1 MGKFLLSLMCLLA
14 VGFTTNAET
23 IEITP
28 KDLGRSENKYVNTAF
43 DFTKDGVTFTINN
56 VNPTSGQVQANKAA
70 ASAFYLFNKT
80 AIENI
85 TNVEIVF
92 SSVGANTPNN
102 AYIAV
107 GSNPFSSV
115 INSSAVNGTWDKGT
129 QTASWDCID
138 ISDKYF
144 RINFNTK
151 INGTVKFTKII
162 ITYENSTEPIE
173 PPFSINPETTDVTIG
188 ETVSFPNITPSS
200 LKYTFTTT
208 DNSII
213 ELDSDNKTIKA
224 LAIGTATVNFTTEA
238 VDGKYLAGSGSFT
251 VNVIGKEPKMSFA
264 NSSVYGKLGT
274 GVVWQQVN
282 ITEPSADYGTI
293 SYSSSNPDI
302 VSVDPTTGQI
312 KPTDVKQAGS
322 ATITATMAAK
332 DDYAEGKAEYLI
344 VVIDPNANVE
354 PGTTVFDFTTTN
366 PYGMTTMSGNT
377 TSYEKDMDNPVTSI
391 AGVNETVIISFDG
404 RYRSWKTSNSNELRV
419 EKSNTTNPASSLT
432 VKVPEGYKITKI
444 GITGSAVTPKYSPES
459 GDSPD
464 DDFNSVWIPTVI
476 DGSSQVVDEVTIT
489 ADPNQLKISKI
500 NVMWDASGSDV
511 KPAQL
516 TFAPN
521 VNGIYV
527 NEEAE
532 INAVN
537 NPEGRTITYS
547 IAGLNADQYTITP
560 SEDGKTMKV
569 LVNTPGTYTLEAR
582 SAAGDGFRD
591 GFAIMRLNVYRHL
604 AVYVADEEIEQDEI
618 NTETKTYI
626 RIDVPE
632 NAFLYYKF
640 ENSSTP
646 ETTADDITDENL
658 LPGYT
663 LYDNGDDI
671 PIPAKTIGY
680 FNFYIANYGYK
691 SPIRKI
697 ALSFETG
704 VTDIDA
710 NTEDGVVRLFD
721 LNGRQ
726 INGEP
731 EKGVYIRI
739 QNGKASKVLVK

>member
-1 MGKFLLSLMCLLA
+1 MGKFLLSLMCLIILSFGTKA
-14 VGFTTNAET
+14 EEISFADGVPTDWKKAGTTASVTRVNKKCLQLQKGASITSPVYNNVSEINVELNISNKATTLT
-23 IEITP
+23 IEQSL
-28 KDLGRSENKYVNTAF
+28 D
-43 DFTKDGVTFTINN
+43 N
-56 VNPTSGQVQANKAA
+56 VNWTTLKTIAKAECSVEEWRQFKIPTQGDTSNGVSFRLKA
-70 ASAFYLFNKT
+70 
-80 AIENI
+80 
-85 TNVEIVF
+85 
-92 SSVGANTPNN
+92 
-102 AYIAV
+102 
-107 GSNPFSSV
+107 
-115 INSSAVNGTWDKGT
+115 
-129 QTASWDCID
+129 TASSYY
-138 ISDKYF
+138 ISLFDY
-144 RINFNTK
+144 T
-151 INGTVKFTKII
+151 II
-162 ITYENSTEPIE
+162 STGPIE
-173 PPFSINPETTDVTIG
+173 PVFKGIPQKEDGSLGYEITIG
-188 ETVSFPNITPSS
+188 ETQSLPTIEPSELTYSFSS
-200 LKYTFTTT
+200 TNNDIIDIDETT
-208 DNSII
+208 
-213 ELDSDNKTIKA
+213 KTITAKK
-224 LAIGTATVNFTTEA
+224 IGTAIVNFTTEA
-238 VDGKYLAGSGSFT
+238 FEDKYLAGNSSFEIS
-251 VNVIGKEPKMSFA
+251 VVGKEPKLSFA
-264 NSSVYGKLGT
+264 NESVYGKVNT
-274 GVVWQQVN
+274 GVVWQQVTV
-282 ITEPSADYGTI
+282 TEPEENIGAIT
-293 SYSSSNPDI
+293 YSSSDPEI
-302 VSVDPTTGQI
+302 VTVDASTGQI
-312 KPTDVKQAGS
+312 KPSDVKKAGV
-322 ATITATMAAK
+322 ATITATIAANG
-332 DDYAEGKAEYLI
+332 DYAEGSCSYLI
-344 VVIDPNANVE
+344 VVVDPNAEVK
-354 PGTTVFDFTTTN
+354 PGETIFDFTTTN

-419 EKSNTTNPASSLT
+419 EKSNATNPASSLT

-476 DGSSQVVDEVTIT
+476 DGTSQVVDEVTIT

-500 NVMWDASGSDV
+500 NVMWDASGSDM

-569 LVNTPGTYTLEAR
+569 RVNTPGTYTLEAR

-604 AVYVADEEIEQDEI
+604 AVYVADVKIEQDEI
-618 NTETKTYI
+618 NTETETYI

>member
-1 MGKFLLSLMCLLA
+1 MGKFLLSLMCLIILSFGTKA
-14 VGFTTNAET
+14 EEISFADGVPTDWKKAGTTASVTRVNKKCLQLQKGASITSPVYNNVSEINVELNISNKATTLT
-23 IEITP
+23 IEQSL
-28 KDLGRSENKYVNTAF
+28 D
-43 DFTKDGVTFTINN
+43 N
-56 VNPTSGQVQANKAA
+56 VNWTTLKTIAKAECSVEEWRQFKIPTQGDTSNGVSFRLKA
-70 ASAFYLFNKT
+70 
-80 AIENI
+80 
-85 TNVEIVF
+85 
-92 SSVGANTPNN
+92 
-102 AYIAV
+102 
-107 GSNPFSSV
+107 
-115 INSSAVNGTWDKGT
+115 
-129 QTASWDCID
+129 TASSYY
-138 ISDKYF
+138 ISLFDY
-144 RINFNTK
+144 T
-151 INGTVKFTKII
+151 II
-162 ITYENSTEPIE
+162 STGPIE
-173 PPFSINPETTDVTIG
+173 PVFKGIPQKEDGSLGYEITIG
-188 ETVSFPNITPSS
+188 ETQSLPTIEPSELTYSFSS
-200 LKYTFTTT
+200 TNNDIIDIDETT
-208 DNSII
+208 
-213 ELDSDNKTIKA
+213 KTITAKK
-224 LAIGTATVNFTTEA
+224 IGTAIVNFTTEA
-238 VDGKYLAGSGSFT
+238 FEDKYLAGNGSFEIS
-251 VNVIGKEPKMSFA
+251 VVGKEPKLSFA
-264 NSSVYGKLGT
+264 NESVYGKVNT
-274 GVVWQQVN
+274 GVVWQQVTV
-282 ITEPSADYGTI
+282 TEPEENIGAIT
-293 SYSSSNPDI
+293 YSSSDPEI
-302 VSVDPTTGQI
+302 VTVDASTGQI
-312 KPTDVKQAGS
+312 KPSDVKKAGV
-322 ATITATMAAK
+322 ATITATIAANG
-332 DDYAEGKAEYLI
+332 DYAEGSCSYLI
-344 VVIDPNANVE
+344 VVVDPNAEVK
-354 PGTTVFDFTTTN
+354 PGETIFDFTTTN

-377 TSYEKDMDNPVTSI
+377 TSYENDMDNPVTSI

-419 EKSNTTNPASSLT
+419 EKSNATNPASSLT

-476 DGSSQVVDEVTIT
+476 DGTSQVVDEVTIT

-500 NVMWDASGSDV
+500 NVMWDASGSDM

-569 LVNTPGTYTLEAR
+569 RVNTPGTYTLEAR

-604 AVYVADEEIEQDEI
+604 AVYVADVKIEQDEI
-618 NTETKTYI
+618 NTETETYI

>member
-1 MGKFLLSLMCLLA
+1 MNVSEINVELNISNKA
-14 VGFTTNAET
+14 TTLT
-23 IEITP
+23 IEQSL
-28 KDLGRSENKYVNTAF
+28 D
-43 DFTKDGVTFTINN
+43 N
-56 VNPTSGQVQANKAA
+56 VNWTTLKTIAKAECSVEEWRQFKIPTQGDTSNGVSFRLKA
-70 ASAFYLFNKT
+70 
-80 AIENI
+80 
-85 TNVEIVF
+85 
-92 SSVGANTPNN
+92 
-102 AYIAV
+102 
-107 GSNPFSSV
+107 
-115 INSSAVNGTWDKGT
+115 
-129 QTASWDCID
+129 TASSYY
-138 ISDKYF
+138 ISLFDY
-144 RINFNTK
+144 T
-151 INGTVKFTKII
+151 I
-162 ITYENSTEPIE
+162 ITTGPIE
-173 PPFSINPETTDVTIG
+173 PVFKGIPQKEDGSLGYEITIG
-188 ETVSFPNITPSS
+188 ETQSLPTIEPSELTYSFSTTNNDIIDIDEIT
-200 LKYTFTTT
+200 
-208 DNSII
+208 
-213 ELDSDNKTIKA
+213 KTITAKK
-224 LAIGTATVNFTTEA
+224 IGTAIVNFTTEA
-238 VDGKYLAGSGSFT
+238 FEDKYLAGNGSFEIS
-251 VNVIGKEPKMSFA
+251 VVGKEPKLSFA
-264 NSSVYGKLGT
+264 NESVYGKVNT
-274 GVVWQQVN
+274 GVVWQQVTV
-282 ITEPSADYGTI
+282 TEPEENLGAIT
-293 SYSSSNPDI
+293 YSSSDPEI
-302 VSVDPTTGQI
+302 VTVDASTGQI
-312 KPTDVKQAGS
+312 KPSDVKKAGV
-322 ATITATMAAK
+322 ATITATIAANG
-332 DDYAEGKAEYLI
+332 DYAEGSCSYMI
-344 VVIDPNANVE
+344 VVIDPNAEVK
-354 PGTTVFDFTTTN
+354 PGETLFDFTTTN

-377 TSYEKDMDNPVTSI
+377 TSYERDMDNPVTSI

-419 EKSNTTNPASSLT
+419 EKSNTTDPASSLT

-500 NVMWDASGSDV
+500 NVMWDASGSDM

-569 LVNTPGTYTLEAR
+569 RVNTPGTYTLEAR

-604 AVYVADEEIEQDEI
+604 AVYVADVKIEQDEI
-618 NTETKTYI
+618 NTETETYI

>member
-1 MGKFLLSLMCLLA
+1 MKKKKGASITSPVYNNVSEINVELNISNKA
-14 VGFTTNAET
+14 TTLT
-23 IEITP
+23 IEQSL
-28 KDLGRSENKYVNTAF
+28 D
-43 DFTKDGVTFTINN
+43 N
-56 VNPTSGQVQANKAA
+56 VNWTTLKTIAKAECSVEEWRQFKIPTQGDTSNGVSFRLKA
-70 ASAFYLFNKT
+70 
-80 AIENI
+80 
-85 TNVEIVF
+85 
-92 SSVGANTPNN
+92 
-102 AYIAV
+102 
-107 GSNPFSSV
+107 
-115 INSSAVNGTWDKGT
+115 
-129 QTASWDCID
+129 TASSYY
-138 ISDKYF
+138 ISLFDY
-144 RINFNTK
+144 T
-151 INGTVKFTKII
+151 II
-162 ITYENSTEPIE
+162 STGPIE
-173 PPFSINPETTDVTIG
+173 PVFKGIPQKEDGSLGYEITIG
-188 ETVSFPNITPSS
+188 ETQSLPTIEPSELTYSFSS
-200 LKYTFTTT
+200 TNNDIIDIDETT
-208 DNSII
+208 
-213 ELDSDNKTIKA
+213 KTITAKK
-224 LAIGTATVNFTTEA
+224 IGTAIVNFTTEA
-238 VDGKYLAGSGSFT
+238 FEDKYLAGNGSFEIS
-251 VNVIGKEPKMSFA
+251 VVGKEPKLSFA
-264 NSSVYGKLGT
+264 NESVYGKVNT
-274 GVVWQQVN
+274 GVVWQQVTV
-282 ITEPSADYGTI
+282 TEPEENIGAIT
-293 SYSSSNPDI
+293 YSSSDPEI
-302 VSVDPTTGQI
+302 VTVDASTGQI
-312 KPTDVKQAGS
+312 KPSDVKKAGV
-322 ATITATMAAK
+322 ATITATIAANG
-332 DDYAEGKAEYLI
+332 DYAEGSCSYLI
-344 VVIDPNANVE
+344 VVVDPNAEVK
-354 PGTTVFDFTTTN
+354 PGETIFDFTTTN

-419 EKSNTTNPASSLT
+419 EKSNATNPASSLT

-464 DDFNSVWIPTVI
+464 NDFNSVWIPTVI
-476 DGSSQVVDEVTIT
+476 DGTSQVVDEVTIT

-500 NVMWDASGSDV
+500 NVMWDASGSDM

-569 LVNTPGTYTLEAR
+569 RVNTPGTYTLEAR

-604 AVYVADEEIEQDEI
+604 AVYVADVKIEQDEI
-618 NTETKTYI
+618 NTETETYI

>member
-1 MGKFLLSLMCLLA
+1 MGKFLLSLMCLIILSFSTKA
-14 VGFTTNAET
+14 EEISFAGGLPTDWQKAGTTESVTRVNKKCLQLKKGASITSPVYNNVSEINVELNISNKATTLT
-23 IEITP
+23 IEQSL
-28 KDLGRSENKYVNTAF
+28 D
-43 DFTKDGVTFTINN
+43 N
-56 VNPTSGQVQANKAA
+56 VNWTTLKTIAKAECSVEEWRQFKIPTQGDTSNGVSFRLKA
-70 ASAFYLFNKT
+70 
-80 AIENI
+80 
-85 TNVEIVF
+85 
-92 SSVGANTPNN
+92 
-102 AYIAV
+102 
-107 GSNPFSSV
+107 
-115 INSSAVNGTWDKGT
+115 
-129 QTASWDCID
+129 TASSYY
-138 ISDKYF
+138 ISLFDY
-144 RINFNTK
+144 T
-151 INGTVKFTKII
+151 I
-162 ITYENSTEPIE
+162 ITTGPIE
-173 PPFSINPETTDVTIG
+173 PVFKGIPQKEDGSLGYEITIG
-188 ETVSFPNITPSS
+188 ETQSLPTIEPSELTYSFSTTNNDIIDIDEIT
-200 LKYTFTTT
+200 
-208 DNSII
+208 
-213 ELDSDNKTIKA
+213 KTITAKK
-224 LAIGTATVNFTTEA
+224 IGTAIVNFTTEA
-238 VDGKYLAGSGSFT
+238 FEDKYLAGNGSFEIS
-251 VNVIGKEPKMSFA
+251 VVGKEPKLSFA
-264 NSSVYGKLGT
+264 NESVYGKVNT
-274 GVVWQQVN
+274 GVVWQQVTV
-282 ITEPSADYGTI
+282 TEPEENLGAIT
-293 SYSSSNPDI
+293 YSSSDPEI
-302 VSVDPTTGQI
+302 VTVDASTGQI
-312 KPTDVKQAGS
+312 KPSDVKKAGV
-322 ATITATMAAK
+322 ATITATIAANG
-332 DDYAEGKAEYLI
+332 DYAEGSCSYMI
-344 VVIDPNANVE
+344 VVIDPNAEVK
-354 PGTTVFDFTTTN
+354 PGETLFDFTTTN

-377 TSYEKDMDNPVTSI
+377 TSYERDMDNPVTSI

-500 NVMWDASGSDV
+500 NVMWDASGSDM

-569 LVNTPGTYTLEAR
+569 RVNTPGTYTLEAR

-604 AVYVADEEIEQDEI
+604 AVYVADVKIEQDEI
-618 NTETKTYI
+618 NTETETYI

>member
-1 MGKFLLSLMCLLA
+1 MQLQKGASITSPVYNNVSEINVELNISNKA
-14 VGFTTNAET
+14 TTLT
-23 IEITP
+23 IEQSL
-28 KDLGRSENKYVNTAF
+28 D
-43 DFTKDGVTFTINN
+43 N
-56 VNPTSGQVQANKAA
+56 VNWTTLKTIAKAECSVEEWRQFKIPTQGDTSNGVSFRLKA
-70 ASAFYLFNKT
+70 
-80 AIENI
+80 
-85 TNVEIVF
+85 
-92 SSVGANTPNN
+92 
-102 AYIAV
+102 
-107 GSNPFSSV
+107 
-115 INSSAVNGTWDKGT
+115 
-129 QTASWDCID
+129 TASSYY
-138 ISDKYF
+138 ISLFDY
-144 RINFNTK
+144 T
-151 INGTVKFTKII
+151 I
-162 ITYENSTEPIE
+162 ITTGPIE
-173 PPFSINPETTDVTIG
+173 PVFKGIPQKEDGSLGYEITIG
-188 ETVSFPNITPSS
+188 ETQSLPTIEPSELTYSFSTTNNDIIDIDEIT
-200 LKYTFTTT
+200 
-208 DNSII
+208 
-213 ELDSDNKTIKA
+213 KTITAKK
-224 LAIGTATVNFTTEA
+224 IGTAIVNFTTEA
-238 VDGKYLAGSGSFT
+238 FEDKYLAGNGSFEIS
-251 VNVIGKEPKMSFA
+251 VVGKEPKLSFA
-264 NSSVYGKLGT
+264 NESVYGKVNT
-274 GVVWQQVN
+274 GVVWQQVTV
-282 ITEPSADYGTI
+282 TEPEENLGAIT
-293 SYSSSNPDI
+293 YSSSDPEI
-302 VSVDPTTGQI
+302 VTVDASTGQI
-312 KPTDVKQAGS
+312 KPSDVKKAGV
-322 ATITATMAAK
+322 ATITATIAANG
-332 DDYAEGKAEYLI
+332 DYAEGSCSYMI
-344 VVIDPNANVE
+344 VVIDPNAEVK
-354 PGTTVFDFTTTN
+354 PGETLFDFTTTN

-377 TSYEKDMDNPVTSI
+377 TSYERDMDNPVTSI

-419 EKSNTTNPASSLT
+419 EKSNTTDPASSLT

-500 NVMWDASGSDV
+500 NVMWDASGSDM

-569 LVNTPGTYTLEAR
+569 RVNTPGTYTLEAR

-604 AVYVADEEIEQDEI
+604 AVYVADVKIEQDEI
-618 NTETKTYI
+618 NTETETYI

>member
-1 MGKFLLSLMCLLA
+1 MGKFLLSLMCLIILSFGTKA
-14 VGFTTNAET
+14 EEISFADSVPTDWKKAGTTASVTRVTKKCLQLQKGASITSPVYNNVSEINVELNISNKATTLT
-23 IEITP
+23 IEQSL
-28 KDLGRSENKYVNTAF
+28 D
-43 DFTKDGVTFTINN
+43 N
-56 VNPTSGQVQANKAA
+56 VNWTTLKTIAKAECSVEEWRQFKIPTQGDTSNGVSFRLKA
-70 ASAFYLFNKT
+70 
-80 AIENI
+80 
-85 TNVEIVF
+85 
-92 SSVGANTPNN
+92 
-102 AYIAV
+102 
-107 GSNPFSSV
+107 
-115 INSSAVNGTWDKGT
+115 
-129 QTASWDCID
+129 TASSYY
-138 ISDKYF
+138 ISLFDY
-144 RINFNTK
+144 T
-151 INGTVKFTKII
+151 II
-162 ITYENSTEPIE
+162 STGPIE
-173 PPFSINPETTDVTIG
+173 PVFKGIPQKEDGSLGYEITIG
-188 ETVSFPNITPSS
+188 ETQSLPTIEPSELTYSFSS
-200 LKYTFTTT
+200 TNNDIIDIDETT
-208 DNSII
+208 
-213 ELDSDNKTIKA
+213 KTITAKK
-224 LAIGTATVNFTTEA
+224 IGTAIVNFTTEA
-238 VDGKYLAGSGSFT
+238 FEDKYLAGNGSFEIS
-251 VNVIGKEPKMSFA
+251 VVGKEPKLSFA
-264 NSSVYGKLGT
+264 NESVYGKVNT
-274 GVVWQQVN
+274 GVVWQQVTV
-282 ITEPSADYGTI
+282 TEPEENIGAIT
-293 SYSSSNPDI
+293 YSSSDPEI
-302 VSVDPTTGQI
+302 VTVDASTGQI
-312 KPTDVKQAGS
+312 KPSDVKKAGV
-322 ATITATMAAK
+322 ATITATIAANG
-332 DDYAEGKAEYLI
+332 DYAEGSCSYLI
-344 VVIDPNANVE
+344 VVVDPNAEVK
-354 PGTTVFDFTTTN
+354 PGETIFDFTTTN

-377 TSYEKDMDNPVTSI
+377 KYYEKDMDNPVTSI

-419 EKSNTTNPASSLT
+419 EKSNATDPASSLT

-476 DGSSQVVDEVTIT
+476 DGTSQVVDEVTIT

-500 NVMWDASGSDV
+500 NVMWDASGSDM

-569 LVNTPGTYTLEAR
+569 RVNTPGTYTLEAR

-604 AVYVADEEIEQDEI
+604 AVYVADVKIEQDEI
-618 NTETKTYI
+618 NTETETYI

>member
-1 MGKFLLSLMCLLA
+1 MGKFLLSLMCLIILSFGTKA
-14 VGFTTNAET
+14 EEISFADGVPTDWKKAGTTASVTRVNKKCLQLQKGASITSPVYNNVSEINVELNISNKATTLT
-23 IEITP
+23 IEQSL
-28 KDLGRSENKYVNTAF
+28 D
-43 DFTKDGVTFTINN
+43 N
-56 VNPTSGQVQANKAA
+56 VNWTTLKTIAKAECSVEEWRQFKIPTQGDTSNGVSFRLKA
-70 ASAFYLFNKT
+70 
-80 AIENI
+80 
-85 TNVEIVF
+85 
-92 SSVGANTPNN
+92 
-102 AYIAV
+102 
-107 GSNPFSSV
+107 
-115 INSSAVNGTWDKGT
+115 
-129 QTASWDCID
+129 TASSYY
-138 ISDKYF
+138 ISLFDY
-144 RINFNTK
+144 T
-151 INGTVKFTKII
+151 II
-162 ITYENSTEPIE
+162 STGPIE
-173 PPFSINPETTDVTIG
+173 PVFKGIPQKEDGSLGYEITIG
-188 ETVSFPNITPSS
+188 ETQSLPTIEPSELTYSFSS
-200 LKYTFTTT
+200 TNNDIIDIDETT
-208 DNSII
+208 
-213 ELDSDNKTIKA
+213 KTITAKK
-224 LAIGTATVNFTTEA
+224 IGTAIVNFTTEA
-238 VDGKYLAGSGSFT
+238 FEDKYLAGNGSFEIS
-251 VNVIGKEPKMSFA
+251 VVGKEPKLSFA
-264 NSSVYGKLGT
+264 NESVYGKVNT
-274 GVVWQQVN
+274 GVVWQQVTV
-282 ITEPSADYGTI
+282 TEPEENIGAIT
-293 SYSSSNPDI
+293 YSSSDPEI
-302 VSVDPTTGQI
+302 VTVDASTGQI
-312 KPTDVKQAGS
+312 KPSDVKKAGV
-322 ATITATMAAK
+322 ATITATIAANG
-332 DDYAEGKAEYLI
+332 DYAEGSCSYLI
-344 VVIDPNANVE
+344 VVVDPNAEVK
-354 PGTTVFDFTTTN
+354 PGETIFDFTTTN
-366 PYGMTTMSGNT
+366 PYGMTTMSENT

-419 EKSNTTNPASSLT
+419 EKSNATDPASSLT

-476 DGSSQVVDEVTIT
+476 DGTSQVVDEVTIT

-500 NVMWDASGSDV
+500 NVMWDASGSDM

-569 LVNTPGTYTLEAR
+569 RVNTPGTYTLEAR

-604 AVYVADEEIEQDEI
+604 AVYVADVKIEQDEI
-618 NTETKTYI
+618 NTETETYI

>member
-1 MGKFLLSLMCLLA
+1 MVSEINVELNISNKA
-14 VGFTTNAET
+14 TTLT
-23 IEITP
+23 IEQSL
-28 KDLGRSENKYVNTAF
+28 D
-43 DFTKDGVTFTINN
+43 N
-56 VNPTSGQVQANKAA
+56 VNWTTLKTIAKAECSVEEWRQFKIPTQGDTSNGVSFRLKA
-70 ASAFYLFNKT
+70 
-80 AIENI
+80 
-85 TNVEIVF
+85 
-92 SSVGANTPNN
+92 
-102 AYIAV
+102 
-107 GSNPFSSV
+107 
-115 INSSAVNGTWDKGT
+115 
-129 QTASWDCID
+129 TASSYY
-138 ISDKYF
+138 ISLFDY
-144 RINFNTK
+144 T
-151 INGTVKFTKII
+151 I
-162 ITYENSTEPIE
+162 ITTGPIE
-173 PPFSINPETTDVTIG
+173 PVFKGIPQKEDGSLGYEITIG
-188 ETVSFPNITPSS
+188 ETQSLPTIEPSELTYSFSTTNNDIIDIDEIT
-200 LKYTFTTT
+200 
-208 DNSII
+208 
-213 ELDSDNKTIKA
+213 KTITAKK
-224 LAIGTATVNFTTEA
+224 IGTAIVNFTTEA
-238 VDGKYLAGSGSFT
+238 FEDKYLAGNGSFEIS
-251 VNVIGKEPKMSFA
+251 VVGKEPKLSFA
-264 NSSVYGKLGT
+264 NESVYGKVNT
-274 GVVWQQVN
+274 GVVWQQVTV
-282 ITEPSADYGTI
+282 TEPEENLGAIT
-293 SYSSSNPDI
+293 YSSSDPEI
-302 VSVDPTTGQI
+302 VTVDASTGQI
-312 KPTDVKQAGS
+312 KPSDVKKAGV
-322 ATITATMAAK
+322 ATITATIAANG
-332 DDYAEGKAEYLI
+332 DYAEGSCSYMI
-344 VVIDPNANVE
+344 VVIDPNAEVK
-354 PGTTVFDFTTTN
+354 PGETLFDFTTTN

-377 TSYEKDMDNPVTSI
+377 TSYERDMDNPVTSI

-419 EKSNTTNPASSLT
+419 EKSNTTDPASSLT

-500 NVMWDASGSDV
+500 NVMWDASGSDM

-569 LVNTPGTYTLEAR
+569 RVNTPGTYTLEAR

-604 AVYVADEEIEQDEI
+604 AVYVADVKIEQDEI
-618 NTETKTYI
+618 NTETETYI

>member
-1 MGKFLLSLMCLLA
+1 MGKFLLSLMCLIILSFSTKA
-14 VGFTTNAET
+14 EEISFAGGLPTDWQKAGTTESVTRVNKKCLQLKKGASITSPVYNNVSEINVELNISNKATTLT
-23 IEITP
+23 IEQSL
-28 KDLGRSENKYVNTAF
+28 D
-43 DFTKDGVTFTINN
+43 N
-56 VNPTSGQVQANKAA
+56 VNWTTLKTIAKAECSVEEWRQFKIPTQGDTSNGVSFRLKATA
-70 ASAFYLFNKT
+70 ASYYISLFDYT
-80 AIENI
+80 
-85 TNVEIVF
+85 
-92 SSVGANTPNN
+92 
-102 AYIAV
+102 
-107 GSNPFSSV
+107 
-115 INSSAVNGTWDKGT
+115 
-129 QTASWDCID
+129 
-138 ISDKYF
+138 
-144 RINFNTK
+144 
-151 INGTVKFTKII
+151 I
-162 ITYENSTEPIE
+162 ITTGPIE
-173 PPFSINPETTDVTIG
+173 PVFKGIPQKEDGSLGYEITIG
-188 ETVSFPNITPSS
+188 ETQSLPTIEPSELTYSFSTTNNDIIDIDEIT
-200 LKYTFTTT
+200 
-208 DNSII
+208 
-213 ELDSDNKTIKA
+213 KTITAKK
-224 LAIGTATVNFTTEA
+224 IGTAIVNFTTEA
-238 VDGKYLAGSGSFT
+238 FEDKYLAGNGSFEIS
-251 VNVIGKEPKMSFA
+251 VVGKEPKLSFA
-264 NSSVYGKLGT
+264 NESVYGKVNT
-274 GVVWQQVN
+274 GVVWQQVTV
-282 ITEPSADYGTI
+282 TEPEENLGAIT
-293 SYSSSNPDI
+293 YSSSDPEI
-302 VSVDPTTGQI
+302 VTVDASTGQI
-312 KPTDVKQAGS
+312 KPSDVKKAGV
-322 ATITATMAAK
+322 ATITATIAANG
-332 DDYAEGKAEYLI
+332 DYAEGSCSYMI
-344 VVIDPNANVE
+344 VVIDPNAEVK
-354 PGTTVFDFTTTN
+354 PGETLFDFTTTN

-377 TSYEKDMDNPVTSI
+377 TSYERDMDNPVTSI

-419 EKSNTTNPASSLT
+419 EKSNTTDPASSLT

-500 NVMWDASGSDV
+500 NVMWDASGSDM

-569 LVNTPGTYTLEAR
+569 RVNTPGTYTLEAR

-604 AVYVADEEIEQDEI
+604 AVYVADVKIEQDEI
-618 NTETKTYI
+618 NTETETYI

>member
-1 MGKFLLSLMCLLA
+1 MGKFLLSLMCLIILSFGTKA
-14 VGFTTNAET
+14 EEISFAEGLPTDWQRAGTTASATRVNKKCLQLQKGASITSPVYNNVSEINVELNISNKATTLT
-23 IEITP
+23 IEQSL
-28 KDLGRSENKYVNTAF
+28 D
-43 DFTKDGVTFTINN
+43 N
-56 VNPTSGQVQANKAA
+56 VNWTTLKTIAKAECSVEEWRQFKIPTQGDTSNGVSFRLKAI
-70 ASAFYLFNKT
+70 ASSYYISLFDYT
-80 AIENI
+80 
-85 TNVEIVF
+85 
-92 SSVGANTPNN
+92 
-102 AYIAV
+102 
-107 GSNPFSSV
+107 
-115 INSSAVNGTWDKGT
+115 
-129 QTASWDCID
+129 
-138 ISDKYF
+138 
-144 RINFNTK
+144 
-151 INGTVKFTKII
+151 I
-162 ITYENSTEPIE
+162 ITTGPIE
-173 PPFSINPETTDVTIG
+173 PVFKGIPQKEDGSLGYEITIG
-188 ETVSFPNITPSS
+188 ETQSLPTIEPSELTYSFS
-200 LKYTFTTT
+200 TTNN
-208 DNSII
+208 DII
-213 ELDSDNKTIKA
+213 DIDETTKTITAKK
-224 LAIGTATVNFTTEA
+224 IGTAIVNFTTEA
-238 VDGKYLAGSGSFT
+238 FEDKYLAGNGSFEIS
-251 VNVIGKEPKMSFA
+251 VVGKEPKLSFA
-264 NSSVYGKLGT
+264 NESVYGKVNT
-274 GVVWQQVN
+274 GVVWQQVTV
-282 ITEPSADYGTI
+282 TEPEENLGAIT
-293 SYSSSNPDI
+293 YSSSDPEI
-302 VSVDPTTGQI
+302 VTVDASTGQI
-312 KPTDVKQAGS
+312 KPSDVKKAGV
-322 ATITATMAAK
+322 ATITATIAANG
-332 DDYAEGKAEYLI
+332 DYAEGSCSYMI
-344 VVIDPNANVE
+344 VVIDPNAEVK
-354 PGTTVFDFTTTN
+354 PGETLFDFTTTN

-377 TSYEKDMDNPVTSI
+377 ALYERDMDNPVTSI

-464 DDFNSVWIPTVI
+464 DDFNSVWIPAVI

-500 NVMWDASGSDV
+500 NVMWDASGSDM

-516 TFAPN
+516 TFTPN

-537 NPEGRTITYS
+537 NPKGRTITYS

-569 LVNTPGTYTLEAR
+569 LVKTPGTYTLEAR
-582 SAAGDGFRD
+582 SSAGDGFRD

-604 AVYVADEEIEQDEI
+604 AVYVADVKIEQDEI
-618 NTETKTYI
+618 NTETETYI

>member
-1 MGKFLLSLMCLLA
+1 MQLQKGASITSPVYNNVSEINVELNISNKA
-14 VGFTTNAET
+14 TTLT
-23 IEITP
+23 IEQSL
-28 KDLGRSENKYVNTAF
+28 D
-43 DFTKDGVTFTINN
+43 N
-56 VNPTSGQVQANKAA
+56 VNWTTLKTIAKAECSVEEWRQFKIPTQGDTSNGVSFRLKA
-70 ASAFYLFNKT
+70 
-80 AIENI
+80 
-85 TNVEIVF
+85 
-92 SSVGANTPNN
+92 
-102 AYIAV
+102 
-107 GSNPFSSV
+107 
-115 INSSAVNGTWDKGT
+115 
-129 QTASWDCID
+129 TASSYY
-138 ISDKYF
+138 ISLFDY
-144 RINFNTK
+144 T
-151 INGTVKFTKII
+151 I
-162 ITYENSTEPIE
+162 ITTGPIE
-173 PPFSINPETTDVTIG
+173 PVFKGIPQKEDGSLGYEITIG
-188 ETVSFPNITPSS
+188 ETQSLPTIEPSELTYSFSTTNNDIIDIDEIT
-200 LKYTFTTT
+200 
-208 DNSII
+208 
-213 ELDSDNKTIKA
+213 KTITAKK
-224 LAIGTATVNFTTEA
+224 IGTAIVNFTTEA
-238 VDGKYLAGSGSFT
+238 FEDKYLAGNGSFEIS
-251 VNVIGKEPKMSFA
+251 VVGKEPKLSFA
-264 NSSVYGKLGT
+264 NESVYGKVNT
-274 GVVWQQVN
+274 GVVWQQVTV
-282 ITEPSADYGTI
+282 TEPEENLGAIT
-293 SYSSSNPDI
+293 YSSSDPEI
-302 VSVDPTTGQI
+302 VTVDASTGQI
-312 KPTDVKQAGS
+312 KPSDVKKAGV
-322 ATITATMAAK
+322 ATITATIAANG
-332 DDYAEGKAEYLI
+332 DYAEGSCSYMI
-344 VVIDPNANVE
+344 VVIDPNAEVK
-354 PGTTVFDFTTTN
+354 PGETLFDFTTTN

-377 TSYEKDMDNPVTSI
+377 TSYERDMDNPVTSI
-391 AGVNETVIISFDG
+391 AGANETVIISFDG

-444 GITGSAVTPKYSPES
+444 GITGSAVNPKYSPES

-464 DDFNSVWIPTVI
+464 DNFNSVWIPAVI

-500 NVMWDASGSDV
+500 NVMWDASGSDM

-604 AVYVADEEIEQDEI
+604 MVSADNVPLEKDDVNTGSKTFITI
-618 NTETKTYI
+618 N
-626 RIDVPE
+626 VPE
-632 NAFLYYKF
+632 NAYLYYKI
-640 ENSSTP
+640 ENSSAP
-646 ETTADDITDENL
+646 APTADEISDNENQ
-658 LPGYT
+658 LPGYE
-663 LYDNGDDI
+663 LYEDGI
-671 PIPAKTIGY
+671 EIPAKTSGTL
-680 FNFYIANYGYK
+680 NFYIANYGYK

-710 NTEDGVVRLFD
+710 KTEDGVVRLFD

>member
-1 MGKFLLSLMCLLA
+1 MSEINVELNISNKA
-14 VGFTTNAET
+14 TTLT
-23 IEITP
+23 IEQSL
-28 KDLGRSENKYVNTAF
+28 D
-43 DFTKDGVTFTINN
+43 N
-56 VNPTSGQVQANKAA
+56 VNWTTLKTIAKAECSVEEWRQFKIPTQGDTSNGVSFRLKA
-70 ASAFYLFNKT
+70 
-80 AIENI
+80 
-85 TNVEIVF
+85 
-92 SSVGANTPNN
+92 
-102 AYIAV
+102 
-107 GSNPFSSV
+107 
-115 INSSAVNGTWDKGT
+115 
-129 QTASWDCID
+129 TASSYY
-138 ISDKYF
+138 ISLFDY
-144 RINFNTK
+144 T
-151 INGTVKFTKII
+151 I
-162 ITYENSTEPIE
+162 ITTGPIE
-173 PPFSINPETTDVTIG
+173 PVFKGIPQKEDGSLGYEITIG
-188 ETVSFPNITPSS
+188 ETQSLPTIEPSELTYSFSTTNNDIIDIDEIT
-200 LKYTFTTT
+200 
-208 DNSII
+208 
-213 ELDSDNKTIKA
+213 KTITAKK
-224 LAIGTATVNFTTEA
+224 IGTAIVNFTTEA
-238 VDGKYLAGSGSFT
+238 FEDKYLAGNGSFEIS
-251 VNVIGKEPKMSFA
+251 VVGKEPKLSFA
-264 NSSVYGKLGT
+264 NESVYGKVNT
-274 GVVWQQVN
+274 GVVWQQVTV
-282 ITEPSADYGTI
+282 TEPEENLGAIT
-293 SYSSSNPDI
+293 YSSSDPEI
-302 VSVDPTTGQI
+302 VTVDASTGQI
-312 KPTDVKQAGS
+312 KPSDVKKAGV
-322 ATITATMAAK
+322 ATITATIAANG
-332 DDYAEGKAEYLI
+332 DYAEGSCSYMI
-344 VVIDPNANVE
+344 VVIDPNAEVK
-354 PGTTVFDFTTTN
+354 PGETLFDFTTTN

-377 TSYEKDMDNPVTSI
+377 TSYERDMDNPVTSI

-419 EKSNTTNPASSLT
+419 EKSNTTDPASSLT

-500 NVMWDASGSDV
+500 NVMWDASGSDM

-537 NPEGRTITYS
+537 NQEGRTITYS

-569 LVNTPGTYTLEAR
+569 RVNTPGTYTLEAR

-604 AVYVADEEIEQDEI
+604 AVYVADVKIEQDEI
-618 NTETKTYI
+618 NTETETYI

>member
-1 MGKFLLSLMCLLA
+1 MGKFLLSLMCLIILSFGTKA
-14 VGFTTNAET
+14 EEISFADGVPTDWKKAGTTASVTRVNKKCLQLQKGASITSPVYNNVSEINVELNISNKATTLT
-23 IEITP
+23 IEQSL
-28 KDLGRSENKYVNTAF
+28 D
-43 DFTKDGVTFTINN
+43 N
-56 VNPTSGQVQANKAA
+56 VNWTTLKTITKAECSVEEWRQFKIPTQGDTSNGVSFRLKA
-70 ASAFYLFNKT
+70 
-80 AIENI
+80 
-85 TNVEIVF
+85 
-92 SSVGANTPNN
+92 
-102 AYIAV
+102 
-107 GSNPFSSV
+107 
-115 INSSAVNGTWDKGT
+115 
-129 QTASWDCID
+129 TASSYY
-138 ISDKYF
+138 ISLFDY
-144 RINFNTK
+144 T
-151 INGTVKFTKII
+151 II
-162 ITYENSTEPIE
+162 STGPIE
-173 PPFSINPETTDVTIG
+173 PVFKGIPQKEDGSLGYEITIG
-188 ETVSFPNITPSS
+188 ETQSLPTIEPSELTYSFSS
-200 LKYTFTTT
+200 TNNDIIDIDETT
-208 DNSII
+208 
-213 ELDSDNKTIKA
+213 KTITAKK
-224 LAIGTATVNFTTEA
+224 IGTAIVNFTTEA
-238 VDGKYLAGSGSFT
+238 FEDKYLAGNGSFEIS
-251 VNVIGKEPKMSFA
+251 VVGKEPKLSFA
-264 NSSVYGKLGT
+264 NESVYGKVNT
-274 GVVWQQVN
+274 GVVWQQVTV
-282 ITEPSADYGTI
+282 TEPEENIGAIT
-293 SYSSSNPDI
+293 YSSSDPEI
-302 VSVDPTTGQI
+302 VTVDASTGQI
-312 KPTDVKQAGS
+312 KPSDVKKAGV
-322 ATITATMAAK
+322 ATITATIAANG
-332 DDYAEGKAEYLI
+332 DYAEGSCSYLI
-344 VVIDPNANVE
+344 VVVDPNAEVK
-354 PGTTVFDFTTTN
+354 PGETIFDFTTTN

-419 EKSNTTNPASSLT
+419 EKSNATNPASSLT

-464 DDFNSVWIPTVI
+464 NDFNSVWIPTVI
-476 DGSSQVVDEVTIT
+476 DGTSQVVDEVTIT

-500 NVMWDASGSDV
+500 NVMWDASGSDM

-569 LVNTPGTYTLEAR
+569 RVNTPGTYTLEAR

-604 AVYVADEEIEQDEI
+604 AVYVADVKIEQDEI
-618 NTETKTYI
+618 NTETETYI

>member
-1 MGKFLLSLMCLLA
+1 MGKFLLSLMCLIILSFSTKA
-14 VGFTTNAET
+14 EEISFAEGLPTDWQKAGTTASVTRVNKKCLQLQKGASITSPVYNNVSEINVELNISNKATTLT
-23 IEITP
+23 IEQSL
-28 KDLGRSENKYVNTAF
+28 D
-43 DFTKDGVTFTINN
+43 N
-56 VNPTSGQVQANKAA
+56 VNWTTLKTIAKAECSVEEWRQFKIPTQGDTSNGVSFRLKA
-70 ASAFYLFNKT
+70 
-80 AIENI
+80 
-85 TNVEIVF
+85 
-92 SSVGANTPNN
+92 
-102 AYIAV
+102 
-107 GSNPFSSV
+107 
-115 INSSAVNGTWDKGT
+115 
-129 QTASWDCID
+129 TASSYY
-138 ISDKYF
+138 ISLFDY
-144 RINFNTK
+144 T
-151 INGTVKFTKII
+151 I
-162 ITYENSTEPIE
+162 ITTGPIE
-173 PPFSINPETTDVTIG
+173 PVFKGIPQKEDGSLGYEITIG
-188 ETVSFPNITPSS
+188 ETQSLPTIEPSELTYSFSTTNNDIIDIDEIT
-200 LKYTFTTT
+200 
-208 DNSII
+208 
-213 ELDSDNKTIKA
+213 KTITAKK
-224 LAIGTATVNFTTEA
+224 IGTAIVNFTTEA
-238 VDGKYLAGSGSFT
+238 FEDKYLAGNGSFEIS
-251 VNVIGKEPKMSFA
+251 VVGKEPKLSFA
-264 NSSVYGKLGT
+264 NESVYGKVNT
-274 GVVWQQVN
+274 GVVWQQVTV
-282 ITEPSADYGTI
+282 TEPEENLGAIT
-293 SYSSSNPDI
+293 YSSSDPEI
-302 VSVDPTTGQI
+302 VTVDASTGQI
-312 KPTDVKQAGS
+312 KPSDVKKAGV
-322 ATITATMAAK
+322 ATITATIAANG
-332 DDYAEGKAEYLI
+332 DYAEGSCSYMI
-344 VVIDPNANVE
+344 VVIDPNAEVK
-354 PGTTVFDFTTTN
+354 PGETLFDFTTTN

-377 TSYEKDMDNPVTSI
+377 TSYERDMDNPVTSI

-419 EKSNTTNPASSLT
+419 EKSNTTDPASSLT

-464 DDFNSVWIPTVI
+464 DDFNSVWIPAVI

-500 NVMWDASGSDV
+500 NVMWDASGSDM

-569 LVNTPGTYTLEAR
+569 LVKTPGTYTLEAR
-582 SAAGDGFRD
+582 SSAGDGFRD

-604 AVYVADEEIEQDEI
+604 AVYVADVKIEQDEI
-618 NTETKTYI
+618 NTETETYI

>member
-1 MGKFLLSLMCLLA
+1 MGKFLLSLMCLIILSFGTKA
-14 VGFTTNAET
+14 EEISFADGVPTDWKKAGTTASVTRVNKKCLQLQKGASITSPVYNNVSEINVELNISNKATTLT
-23 IEITP
+23 IEQSL
-28 KDLGRSENKYVNTAF
+28 D
-43 DFTKDGVTFTINN
+43 N
-56 VNPTSGQVQANKAA
+56 VNWTTLKTIAKAECSVEEWRQFKIPTQGDTSNGVSFRLKA
-70 ASAFYLFNKT
+70 
-80 AIENI
+80 
-85 TNVEIVF
+85 
-92 SSVGANTPNN
+92 
-102 AYIAV
+102 
-107 GSNPFSSV
+107 
-115 INSSAVNGTWDKGT
+115 
-129 QTASWDCID
+129 TASSYY
-138 ISDKYF
+138 ISLFDY
-144 RINFNTK
+144 T
-151 INGTVKFTKII
+151 II
-162 ITYENSTEPIE
+162 STGPIE
-173 PPFSINPETTDVTIG
+173 PVFKGIPQKEDGSLGYEITIG
-188 ETVSFPNITPSS
+188 ETQSLPTIEPSELTYSFS
-200 LKYTFTTT
+200 TTNN
-208 DNSII
+208 DII
-213 ELDSDNKTIKA
+213 DIDETTKTITAKK
-224 LAIGTATVNFTTEA
+224 IGTAIVNFTTEA
-238 VDGKYLAGSGSFT
+238 FEDKYLAGNGSFEIS
-251 VNVIGKEPKMSFA
+251 VVGKEPKLSFA
-264 NSSVYGKLGT
+264 NESVYGKVNT
-274 GVVWQQVN
+274 GVVWQQVTV
-282 ITEPSADYGTI
+282 TEPEENIGAIT
-293 SYSSSNPDI
+293 YSSSDPEI
-302 VSVDPTTGQI
+302 VTVDASTGQI
-312 KPTDVKQAGS
+312 KPSDVKKAGV
-322 ATITATMAAK
+322 ATITATIAANG
-332 DDYAEGKAEYLI
+332 DYAEGSCSYLI
-344 VVIDPNANVE
+344 VVVDPNAEVK
-354 PGTTVFDFTTTN
+354 PGETLFDFTTTN

-377 TSYEKDMDNPVTSI
+377 ALYERDMDNPVTSI

-419 EKSNTTNPASSLT
+419 EKSNATNPASSLT

-476 DGSSQVVDEVTIT
+476 DGTSQVVDEVTIT

-500 NVMWDASGSDV
+500 NVMWDASGSDM

-516 TFAPN
+516 TFTPN

-569 LVNTPGTYTLEAR
+569 RVNTPGTYTLEAR

-604 AVYVADEEIEQDEI
+604 AVYVADVKIEQDEI
-618 NTETKTYI
+618 NTETETYI

>member
-1 MGKFLLSLMCLLA
+1 MGKFLLSLFCLLA
-14 VGFTTNAET
+14 TAMPAIALETTITIKGLTATLQDNSNVTFAEATLSYSSKTYITKISAGEVFNMIPGIGKNTSNSPSYNKDGSLRLYTNNTLKFVCNEGYKVSKLEFTLAQ
-23 IEITP
+23 
-28 KDLGRSENKYVNTAF
+28 LNKYSDPTVSTGTGSKVDTKYIWTSDTPVSELTLTAPSTTGKQF
-43 DFTKDGVTFTINN
+43 CIQD
-56 VNPTSGQVQANKAA
+56 
-70 ASAFYLFNKT
+70 
-80 AIENI
+80 I
-85 TNVEIVF
+85 T
-92 SSVGANTPNN
+92 
-102 AYIAV
+102 
-107 GSNPFSSV
+107 
-115 INSSAVNGTWDKGT
+115 
-129 QTASWDCID
+129 
-138 ISDKYF
+138 
-144 RINFNTK
+144 
-151 INGTVKFTKII
+151 
-162 ITYENSTEPIE
+162 ITYETESVQAPKLEFDAINLTIGSTVPLPVAKGYEDLTYHYFIE
-173 PPFSINPETTDVTIG
+173 ANPENIVISDDQLKGVALGEAIVKVTTD
-188 ETVSFPNITPSS
+188 P
-200 LKYTFTTT
+200 
-208 DNSII
+208 
-213 ELDSDNKTIKA
+213 
-224 LAIGTATVNFTTEA
+224 
-238 VDGKYLAGSGSFT
+238 VDGQYLAGEATFKVT
-251 VNVIGKEPKMSFA
+251 VVGKEPKLSFA
-264 NSSVYGKLGT
+264 NESVYGKVNT
-274 GVVWQQVN
+274 GVVWQQVTV
-282 ITEPSADYGTI
+282 TEPEENLGAIT
-293 SYSSSNPDI
+293 YSSSDPEI
-302 VSVDPTTGQI
+302 VAVDASTGQI
-312 KPTDVKQAGS
+312 KPSDVKKAGV
-322 ATITATMAAK
+322 ATITATIAANG
-332 DDYAEGKAEYLI
+332 DYAEGSCSYLI
-344 VVIDPNANVE
+344 VVVDPNAE
-354 PGTTVFDFTTTN
+354 AKPGETLFDFTTTN

-377 TSYEKDMDNPVTSI
+377 PLYERDMANPVTSI
-391 AGVNETVIISFDG
+391 AGANETVIISFDG

-444 GITGSAVTPKYSPES
+444 GITGSAVNPKYSPES

-464 DDFNSVWIPTVI
+464 DNFNSVWIPAVI

-500 NVMWDASGSDV
+500 NVMWDASGSDM
-511 KPAQL
+511 KPTQL

-604 AVYVADEEIEQDEI
+604 MVSADNVPLEKDDVNTGSKTFITI
-618 NTETKTYI
+618 N
-626 RIDVPE
+626 VPE
-632 NAFLYYKF
+632 NAYLYYKI
-640 ENSSTP
+640 ENSSAP
-646 ETTADDITDENL
+646 APTADEISDNENQ
-658 LPGYT
+658 LPGYE
-663 LYDNGDDI
+663 LYEDGI
-671 PIPAKTIGY
+671 EIPAKTSGTL
-680 FNFYIANYGYK
+680 NFYIANYGYK

-710 NTEDGVVRLFD
+710 KTEDGVVRLFD

>member
-1 MGKFLLSLMCLLA
+1 MSSTENISNKA
-14 VGFTTNAET
+14 TTLT
-23 IEITP
+23 IEQSL
-28 KDLGRSENKYVNTAF
+28 D
-43 DFTKDGVTFTINN
+43 N
-56 VNPTSGQVQANKAA
+56 VNWTTLKTIAKAECSVEEWRQFKIPTQGDTSNGVSFRLKA
-70 ASAFYLFNKT
+70 
-80 AIENI
+80 
-85 TNVEIVF
+85 
-92 SSVGANTPNN
+92 
-102 AYIAV
+102 
-107 GSNPFSSV
+107 
-115 INSSAVNGTWDKGT
+115 
-129 QTASWDCID
+129 TASSYY
-138 ISDKYF
+138 ISLFDY
-144 RINFNTK
+144 T
-151 INGTVKFTKII
+151 I
-162 ITYENSTEPIE
+162 ITTGPIE
-173 PPFSINPETTDVTIG
+173 PVFKGIPQKEDGSLGYEITIG
-188 ETVSFPNITPSS
+188 ETQSLPTIEPSELTYSFSTTNNDIIDIDEIT
-200 LKYTFTTT
+200 
-208 DNSII
+208 
-213 ELDSDNKTIKA
+213 KTITAKK
-224 LAIGTATVNFTTEA
+224 IGTAIVNFTTEA
-238 VDGKYLAGSGSFT
+238 FEDKYLAGNGSFEIS
-251 VNVIGKEPKMSFA
+251 VVGKEPKLSFA
-264 NSSVYGKLGT
+264 NESVYGKVNT
-274 GVVWQQVN
+274 GVVWQQVTV
-282 ITEPSADYGTI
+282 TEPEENLGAIT
-293 SYSSSNPDI
+293 YSSSDPEI
-302 VSVDPTTGQI
+302 VTVDASTGQI
-312 KPTDVKQAGS
+312 KPSDVKKAGV
-322 ATITATMAAK
+322 ATITATIAANG
-332 DDYAEGKAEYLI
+332 DYAEGSCSYMI
-344 VVIDPNANVE
+344 VVIDPNAEVK
-354 PGTTVFDFTTTN
+354 PGETLFDFTTTN

-377 TSYEKDMDNPVTSI
+377 TSYERDMDNPVTSI

-419 EKSNTTNPASSLT
+419 EKSNTTDPASSLT

-500 NVMWDASGSDV
+500 NVMWDASGSDM

-569 LVNTPGTYTLEAR
+569 RVNTPGTYTLEAR

-604 AVYVADEEIEQDEI
+604 AVYVADVKIEQDEI
-618 NTETKTYI
+618 NTETETYI

>member
-1 MGKFLLSLMCLLA
+1 MGKFLLSLMCLIILSFSTKA
-14 VGFTTNAET
+14 EEISFAEGFPTGWQKAGSTASVTRVNKKCLQLQKGASITSPVYNNVSEINVELNISNKATTLT
-23 IEITP
+23 IEQSL
-28 KDLGRSENKYVNTAF
+28 D
-43 DFTKDGVTFTINN
+43 N
-56 VNPTSGQVQANKAA
+56 VNWTTLKTIAKAECSVEEWRQFKIPTQGDTSNGVSFRLKA
-70 ASAFYLFNKT
+70 
-80 AIENI
+80 
-85 TNVEIVF
+85 
-92 SSVGANTPNN
+92 
-102 AYIAV
+102 
-107 GSNPFSSV
+107 
-115 INSSAVNGTWDKGT
+115 
-129 QTASWDCID
+129 TASSYY
-138 ISDKYF
+138 ISLFDY
-144 RINFNTK
+144 T
-151 INGTVKFTKII
+151 II
-162 ITYENSTEPIE
+162 STGPIE
-173 PPFSINPETTDVTIG
+173 PVFKGIPQKEDGSLGYEITIG
-188 ETVSFPNITPSS
+188 ETQSLPTIEPSELTYSFSS
-200 LKYTFTTT
+200 TNNDIIDIDETT
-208 DNSII
+208 
-213 ELDSDNKTIKA
+213 KTITAKK
-224 LAIGTATVNFTTEA
+224 IGTAIVNFTTEA
-238 VDGKYLAGSGSFT
+238 FEDKYLAGNGSFEIS
-251 VNVIGKEPKMSFA
+251 VVGKEPKLSFA
-264 NSSVYGKLGT
+264 NESVYGKVNT
-274 GVVWQQVN
+274 GVVWQQVTV
-282 ITEPSADYGTI
+282 TEPEENIGAIT
-293 SYSSSNPDI
+293 YSSSDPEI
-302 VSVDPTTGQI
+302 VTVDASTGQI
-312 KPTDVKQAGS
+312 KPSDVKKAGV
-322 ATITATMAAK
+322 ATITATIAANG
-332 DDYAEGKAEYLI
+332 DYAEGSCSYLI
-344 VVIDPNANVE
+344 VVVDPNAEVK
-354 PGTTVFDFTTTN
+354 PGETIFDFTTTN

-419 EKSNTTNPASSLT
+419 EKSNATDPASSLT

-476 DGSSQVVDEVTIT
+476 DGTSQVVDEVTIT

-500 NVMWDASGSDV
+500 NVMWDASGSDM

-569 LVNTPGTYTLEAR
+569 RVNTPGTYTLEAR

-604 AVYVADEEIEQDEI
+604 AVYVADVKIEQDEI
-618 NTETKTYI
+618 NTETETYI

>member
-1 MGKFLLSLMCLLA
+1 MGKFLLSLMCLIILSFSTKA
-14 VGFTTNAET
+14 EEISFAEGLPTDWQKAGTTASVTRVNKKCLQLQKGASITSPVYNNVSEINVELNISNKATTLT
-23 IEITP
+23 IEQSL
-28 KDLGRSENKYVNTAF
+28 D
-43 DFTKDGVTFTINN
+43 N
-56 VNPTSGQVQANKAA
+56 VNWTTLKTIAKAECSVEEWRQFKIPTQGDTSNGVSFRLKA
-70 ASAFYLFNKT
+70 
-80 AIENI
+80 
-85 TNVEIVF
+85 
-92 SSVGANTPNN
+92 
-102 AYIAV
+102 
-107 GSNPFSSV
+107 
-115 INSSAVNGTWDKGT
+115 
-129 QTASWDCID
+129 TASSYY
-138 ISDKYF
+138 ISLFDY
-144 RINFNTK
+144 T
-151 INGTVKFTKII
+151 I
-162 ITYENSTEPIE
+162 ITTGPIE
-173 PPFSINPETTDVTIG
+173 PVFKGIPQKEDGSLGYEITIG
-188 ETVSFPNITPSS
+188 ETQSLPTIEPSELTYSFSTTNNDIIDIDEIT
-200 LKYTFTTT
+200 
-208 DNSII
+208 
-213 ELDSDNKTIKA
+213 KTITAKK
-224 LAIGTATVNFTTEA
+224 IGTAIVNFTTEA
-238 VDGKYLAGSGSFT
+238 FEDKYLAGNGSFEIS
-251 VNVIGKEPKMSFA
+251 VVGKEPKLSFA
-264 NSSVYGKLGT
+264 NESVYGKVNT
-274 GVVWQQVN
+274 GVVWQQVTV
-282 ITEPSADYGTI
+282 TEPEENLGAIT
-293 SYSSSNPDI
+293 YSSSDPEI
-302 VSVDPTTGQI
+302 VTVDASTGQI
-312 KPTDVKQAGS
+312 KPSDVKKAGV
-322 ATITATMAAK
+322 ATITATIAANG
-332 DDYAEGKAEYLI
+332 DYAEGSCSYMI
-344 VVIDPNANVE
+344 VVIDPNAEVK
-354 PGTTVFDFTTTN
+354 PGETLFDFTTTN

-377 TSYEKDMDNPVTSI
+377 TSYERDMDNPVTSI

-419 EKSNTTNPASSLT
+419 EKSNTTDPASSLT

-500 NVMWDASGSDV
+500 NVMWDASGSDM

-569 LVNTPGTYTLEAR
+569 RVNTPGTYTLEAR

-604 AVYVADEEIEQDEI
+604 AVYVADVKIEQDEI
-618 NTETKTYI
+618 NTETETYI

-704 VTDIDA
+704 VTDIDV

>member
-1 MGKFLLSLMCLLA
+1 MGKFLLSLMCLIILSFGTKA
-14 VGFTTNAET
+14 EEISFADGVPTDWKKAGTTASVTRVNKKCLQLQKGASITSPVYNNVSEINVELNISNKATTLT
-23 IEITP
+23 IEQSL
-28 KDLGRSENKYVNTAF
+28 D
-43 DFTKDGVTFTINN
+43 N
-56 VNPTSGQVQANKAA
+56 VNWTTLKTIAKAECSVEEWRQFKIPTQGDTSNGVSFRLKA
-70 ASAFYLFNKT
+70 
-80 AIENI
+80 
-85 TNVEIVF
+85 
-92 SSVGANTPNN
+92 
-102 AYIAV
+102 
-107 GSNPFSSV
+107 
-115 INSSAVNGTWDKGT
+115 
-129 QTASWDCID
+129 TASSYY
-138 ISDKYF
+138 ISLFDY
-144 RINFNTK
+144 T
-151 INGTVKFTKII
+151 II
-162 ITYENSTEPIE
+162 STGPIE
-173 PPFSINPETTDVTIG
+173 PVFKGIPQKEDGSLGYEITIG
-188 ETVSFPNITPSS
+188 ETQSLPTIEPSELTYSFSS
-200 LKYTFTTT
+200 TNNDIIDIDETT
-208 DNSII
+208 
-213 ELDSDNKTIKA
+213 KTITAKK
-224 LAIGTATVNFTTEA
+224 IGTAIVNFTTEA
-238 VDGKYLAGSGSFT
+238 FEDKYLAGNGSFEIS
-251 VNVIGKEPKMSFA
+251 VVGKEPKLSFA
-264 NSSVYGKLGT
+264 NESVYGKVNT
-274 GVVWQQVN
+274 GVVWQQVTV
-282 ITEPSADYGTI
+282 TEPEENIGAIT
-293 SYSSSNPDI
+293 YSSSDPEI
-302 VSVDPTTGQI
+302 VTVDASTGQI
-312 KPTDVKQAGS
+312 KPSDVKKAGV
-322 ATITATMAAK
+322 ATITATIAANG
-332 DDYAEGKAEYLI
+332 DYAEGSCSYLI
-344 VVIDPNANVE
+344 VVVDPNAEVK
-354 PGTTVFDFTTTN
+354 PGETIFDFTTTN
-366 PYGMTTMSGNT
+366 PYGMTTMSGDNT

-419 EKSNTTNPASSLT
+419 EKSNATDPASSLT

-476 DGSSQVVDEVTIT
+476 DGTSQVVDEVTIT

-500 NVMWDASGSDV
+500 NVMWDASGSDM

-569 LVNTPGTYTLEAR
+569 RVNTPGTYTLEAR

-604 AVYVADEEIEQDEI
+604 AVYVADVKIEQDEI
-618 NTETKTYI
+618 NTETETYI

>member
-1 MGKFLLSLMCLLA
+1 MGKFLLSLMGLIILSFSTKAEEISFAEGLPTDWQKAGTTASVTRVNKKCLQLQKGA
-14 VGFTTNAET
+14 SITSPVYNNVSEINVELNISNKATTLT
-23 IEITP
+23 IEQSL
-28 KDLGRSENKYVNTAF
+28 D
-43 DFTKDGVTFTINN
+43 N
-56 VNPTSGQVQANKAA
+56 VNWTTLKTIAKAECSVEEWRQFKIPTQGDTSNGVSFRLKA
-70 ASAFYLFNKT
+70 
-80 AIENI
+80 
-85 TNVEIVF
+85 
-92 SSVGANTPNN
+92 
-102 AYIAV
+102 
-107 GSNPFSSV
+107 
-115 INSSAVNGTWDKGT
+115 
-129 QTASWDCID
+129 TASSYY
-138 ISDKYF
+138 ISLFDY
-144 RINFNTK
+144 T
-151 INGTVKFTKII
+151 I
-162 ITYENSTEPIE
+162 ITTGPIE
-173 PPFSINPETTDVTIG
+173 PVFKGIPQKEDGSLGYEITIG
-188 ETVSFPNITPSS
+188 ETQSLPTIEPSELTYSFSTTNNDIIDIDEIT
-200 LKYTFTTT
+200 
-208 DNSII
+208 
-213 ELDSDNKTIKA
+213 KTITAKK
-224 LAIGTATVNFTTEA
+224 IGTAIVNFTTEA
-238 VDGKYLAGSGSFT
+238 FEDKYLAGNGSFEIS
-251 VNVIGKEPKMSFA
+251 VVGKEPKLSFA
-264 NSSVYGKLGT
+264 NESVYGKVNT
-274 GVVWQQVN
+274 GVVWQQVTV
-282 ITEPSADYGTI
+282 TEPEENLGAIT
-293 SYSSSNPDI
+293 YSSSDPEI
-302 VSVDPTTGQI
+302 VTVDASTGQI
-312 KPTDVKQAGS
+312 KPSDVKKAGV
-322 ATITATMAAK
+322 ATITATIAANG
-332 DDYAEGKAEYLI
+332 DYAEGSCSYMI
-344 VVIDPNANVE
+344 VVIDPNAEVK
-354 PGTTVFDFTTTN
+354 PGETLFDFTTTN

-377 TSYEKDMDNPVTSI
+377 TSYERDMDNPVTSI

-419 EKSNTTNPASSLT
+419 EKSNTTDPASSLT

-500 NVMWDASGSDV
+500 NVMWDASGSDM

-569 LVNTPGTYTLEAR
+569 RVNTPGTYTLEAR

-604 AVYVADEEIEQDEI
+604 AVYVADVKIEQDEI
-618 NTETKTYI
+618 NTETETYI

>member
-1 MGKFLLSLMCLLA
+1 M
-14 VGFTTNAET
+14 
-23 IEITP
+23 
-28 KDLGRSENKYVNTAF
+28 
-43 DFTKDGVTFTINN
+43 
-56 VNPTSGQVQANKAA
+56 
-70 ASAFYLFNKT
+70 
-80 AIENI
+80 
-85 TNVEIVF
+85 
-92 SSVGANTPNN
+92 
-102 AYIAV
+102 
-107 GSNPFSSV
+107 
-115 INSSAVNGTWDKGT
+115 
-129 QTASWDCID
+129 
-138 ISDKYF
+138 
-144 RINFNTK
+144 
-151 INGTVKFTKII
+151 
-162 ITYENSTEPIE
+162 
-173 PPFSINPETTDVTIG
+173 
-188 ETVSFPNITPSS
+188 
-200 LKYTFTTT
+200 
-208 DNSII
+208 
-213 ELDSDNKTIKA
+213 
-224 LAIGTATVNFTTEA
+224 A
-238 VDGKYLAGSGSFT
+238 VDAS
-251 VNVIGKEPKMSFA
+251 
-264 NSSVYGKLGT
+264 
-274 GVVWQQVN
+274 
-282 ITEPSADYGTI
+282 
-293 SYSSSNPDI
+293 
-302 VSVDPTTGQI
+302 TGQI
-312 KPTDVKQAGS
+312 KPSDVKKAGV
-322 ATITATMAAK
+322 ATITATIAANG
-332 DDYAEGKAEYLI
+332 DYAEGSCSYLI
-344 VVIDPNANVE
+344 VVVDPNAE
-354 PGTTVFDFTTTN
+354 AKPGETLFDFTTTN

-377 TSYEKDMDNPVTSI
+377 PLYERDMANPVTSI
-391 AGVNETVIISFDG
+391 AGANETVIISFDG

-444 GITGSAVTPKYSPES
+444 GITGSAVNPKYSPES

-464 DDFNSVWIPTVI
+464 DNFNSVWIPAVI

-500 NVMWDASGSDV
+500 NVMWDASGSDM

-604 AVYVADEEIEQDEI
+604 MVSADNVPLEKDDVNTGSKTFITI
-618 NTETKTYI
+618 N
-626 RIDVPE
+626 VPE
-632 NAFLYYKF
+632 NAYLYYKI
-640 ENSSTP
+640 ENSSAP
-646 ETTADDITDENL
+646 APTADEISDNENQ
-658 LPGYT
+658 LPGYE
-663 LYDNGDDI
+663 LYEDGI
-671 PIPAKTIGY
+671 EIPAKTSGTL
-680 FNFYIANYGYK
+680 NFYIANYGYK

-710 NTEDGVVRLFD
+710 KTEDGVVRLFD

>member
-1 MGKFLLSLMCLLA
+1 
-14 VGFTTNAET
+14 
-23 IEITP
+23 
-28 KDLGRSENKYVNTAF
+28 
-43 DFTKDGVTFTINN
+43 
-56 VNPTSGQVQANKAA
+56 
-70 ASAFYLFNKT
+70 
-80 AIENI
+80 
-85 TNVEIVF
+85 
-92 SSVGANTPNN
+92 
-102 AYIAV
+102 
-107 GSNPFSSV
+107 
-115 INSSAVNGTWDKGT
+115 
-129 QTASWDCID
+129 
-138 ISDKYF
+138 
-144 RINFNTK
+144 
-151 INGTVKFTKII
+151 
-162 ITYENSTEPIE
+162 
-173 PPFSINPETTDVTIG
+173 
-188 ETVSFPNITPSS
+188 
-200 LKYTFTTT
+200 
-208 DNSII
+208 
-213 ELDSDNKTIKA
+213 
-224 LAIGTATVNFTTEA
+224 
-238 VDGKYLAGSGSFT
+238 
-251 VNVIGKEPKMSFA
+251 
-264 NSSVYGKLGT
+264 
-274 GVVWQQVN
+274 
-282 ITEPSADYGTI
+282 
-293 SYSSSNPDI
+293 
-302 VSVDPTTGQI
+302 
-312 KPTDVKQAGS
+312 
-322 ATITATMAAK
+322 MAAK

-377 TSYEKDMDNPVTSI
+377 TSYERDMANPVTSI

-419 EKSNTTNPASSLT
+419 EKSNTTDPASSLT

-464 DDFNSVWIPTVI
+464 DDFNSVWIPAVI

-500 NVMWDASGSDV
+500 NVMWDASGSDM

-569 LVNTPGTYTLEAR
+569 RVKTPGTYTLEAR
-582 SAAGDGFRD
+582 SSAGDGFRD

-604 AVYVADEEIEQDEI
+604 SVYADEDLLDKDEVD
-618 NTETKTYI
+618 TETEKFIT
-626 RIDVPE
+626 IDVPE
-632 NAFLYYKF
+632 NANLYYCF
-640 ENSSTP
+640 ASESTP
-646 ETTADDITDENL
+646 AADETADENQL
-658 LPGYT
+658 AGYT
-663 LYDNGDDI
+663 LYEDGI
-671 PIPAKTIGY
+671 TVPAKTTGTL
-680 FNFYIANYGYK
+680 NFYIANYGYK

>member
-1 MGKFLLSLMCLLA
+1 MQLQKGASITSPVYNNVSEINVELNISNKA
-14 VGFTTNAET
+14 TTLT
-23 IEITP
+23 IEQSL
-28 KDLGRSENKYVNTAF
+28 D
-43 DFTKDGVTFTINN
+43 N
-56 VNPTSGQVQANKAA
+56 VNWTTLKTIAKAECSVEEWRQFKIPTQGDTSNGVSFRLKA
-70 ASAFYLFNKT
+70 
-80 AIENI
+80 
-85 TNVEIVF
+85 
-92 SSVGANTPNN
+92 
-102 AYIAV
+102 
-107 GSNPFSSV
+107 
-115 INSSAVNGTWDKGT
+115 
-129 QTASWDCID
+129 TASSYY
-138 ISDKYF
+138 ISLFDY
-144 RINFNTK
+144 T
-151 INGTVKFTKII
+151 II
-162 ITYENSTEPIE
+162 STGPIE
-173 PPFSINPETTDVTIG
+173 PVFKGIPQKEDGSLGYEITIG
-188 ETVSFPNITPSS
+188 ETQSLPTIEPSELTYSFSS
-200 LKYTFTTT
+200 TNNDIIDIDETT
-208 DNSII
+208 
-213 ELDSDNKTIKA
+213 KTITAKK
-224 LAIGTATVNFTTEA
+224 IGTAIVNFTTEA
-238 VDGKYLAGSGSFT
+238 FEDKYLAGNGSFEIS
-251 VNVIGKEPKMSFA
+251 VVGKEPKLSFA
-264 NSSVYGKLGT
+264 NESVYGKVNT
-274 GVVWQQVN
+274 GVVWQQVTV
-282 ITEPSADYGTI
+282 TEPEENIGAIT
-293 SYSSSNPDI
+293 YSSSDPEI
-302 VSVDPTTGQI
+302 VTVDASTGQI
-312 KPTDVKQAGS
+312 KPSDVKKAGV
-322 ATITATMAAK
+322 ATITATIAANG
-332 DDYAEGKAEYLI
+332 DYAEGSCSYLI
-344 VVIDPNANVE
+344 VVVDPNAEVK
-354 PGTTVFDFTTTN
+354 PGETIFDFTTTN

-419 EKSNTTNPASSLT
+419 EKSNATNPASSLT

-464 DDFNSVWIPTVI
+464 NDFNSVWIPTVI
-476 DGSSQVVDEVTIT
+476 DGTSQVVDEVTIT

-500 NVMWDASGSDV
+500 NVMWDASGSDM

-569 LVNTPGTYTLEAR
+569 RVNTPGTYTLEAR

-604 AVYVADEEIEQDEI
+604 AVYVADVKIEQDEI
-618 NTETKTYI
+618 NTETETYI

>member
-1 MGKFLLSLMCLLA
+1 MGKFLLSLMCLIILSFGTKA
-14 VGFTTNAET
+14 EEISFADGVPTDWKKAGTTASVTRVNKKCLQLQKGASITSPVYNNVSEINVELNISNKATTLTIEQSLDNVNWTTLKTIANAEC
-23 IEITP
+23 
-28 KDLGRSENKYVNTAF
+28 
-43 DFTKDGVTFTINN
+43 
-56 VNPTSGQVQANKAA
+56 
-70 ASAFYLFNKT
+70 
-80 AIENI
+80 
-85 TNVEIVF
+85 
-92 SSVGANTPNN
+92 SVGEWRQFKIPTE
-102 AYIAV
+102 
-107 GSNPFSSV
+107 GDTSNGVSFRLK
-115 INSSAVNGTWDKGT
+115 A
-129 QTASWDCID
+129 TASSYY
-138 ISDKYF
+138 ISLFDY
-144 RINFNTK
+144 T
-151 INGTVKFTKII
+151 II
-162 ITYENSTEPIE
+162 STGPIE
-173 PPFSINPETTDVTIG
+173 PVFKGIPQKEDGSLGYEITIG
-188 ETVSFPNITPSS
+188 ETQSLPTIEPSELTYSFSS
-200 LKYTFTTT
+200 TNNDIIDIDETT
-208 DNSII
+208 
-213 ELDSDNKTIKA
+213 KTITAKK
-224 LAIGTATVNFTTEA
+224 IGTAIVNFTTEA
-238 VDGKYLAGSGSFT
+238 FEDKYLAGNGSFEIS
-251 VNVIGKEPKMSFA
+251 VVGKEPKLSFA
-264 NSSVYGKLGT
+264 NESVYGKVNT
-274 GVVWQQVN
+274 GVVWQQVTV
-282 ITEPSADYGTI
+282 TEPEENIGAIT
-293 SYSSSNPDI
+293 YSSSDPEI
-302 VSVDPTTGQI
+302 VTVDASTGQI
-312 KPTDVKQAGS
+312 KPSDVKKAGV
-322 ATITATMAAK
+322 ATITATIAANG
-332 DDYAEGKAEYLI
+332 DYAEGSCSYLI
-344 VVIDPNANVE
+344 VVVDPNAEVK
-354 PGTTVFDFTTTN
+354 PGETIFDFTTTN
-366 PYGMTTMSGNT
+366 PYGMTTMSGNNT
-377 TSYEKDMDNPVTSI
+377 TSYEMDMDNPVTSI

-419 EKSNTTNPASSLT
+419 EKSNATDPASSLT

-464 DDFNSVWIPTVI
+464 NDFNSVWIPTVI
-476 DGSSQVVDEVTIT
+476 DGTSQVVDEVTIT

-500 NVMWDASGSDV
+500 NVMWDASGSDM

-569 LVNTPGTYTLEAR
+569 RVNTPGTYTLEAR

-604 AVYVADEEIEQDEI
+604 AVYVADVKIEQDEI
-618 NTETKTYI
+618 NTETETYI

>member
-1 MGKFLLSLMCLLA
+1 MAK
-14 VGFTTNAET
+14 AECSVEEWRQFKIPT
-23 IEITP
+23 QGDT
-28 KDLGRSENKYVNTAF
+28 SN
-43 DFTKDGVTFTINN
+43 GVSFRL
-56 VNPTSGQVQANKAA
+56 KA
-70 ASAFYLFNKT
+70 
-80 AIENI
+80 
-85 TNVEIVF
+85 
-92 SSVGANTPNN
+92 
-102 AYIAV
+102 
-107 GSNPFSSV
+107 
-115 INSSAVNGTWDKGT
+115 
-129 QTASWDCID
+129 TASSYY
-138 ISDKYF
+138 ISLFDY
-144 RINFNTK
+144 T
-151 INGTVKFTKII
+151 I
-162 ITYENSTEPIE
+162 ITTGPIE
-173 PPFSINPETTDVTIG
+173 PVFKGIPQKEDGSLGYEITIG
-188 ETVSFPNITPSS
+188 ETQSLPTIEPSELTYSFSTTNNDIIDIDEIT
-200 LKYTFTTT
+200 
-208 DNSII
+208 
-213 ELDSDNKTIKA
+213 KTITAKK
-224 LAIGTATVNFTTEA
+224 IGTAIVNFTTEA
-238 VDGKYLAGSGSFT
+238 FEDKYLAGNGSFEIS
-251 VNVIGKEPKMSFA
+251 VVGKEPKLSFA
-264 NSSVYGKLGT
+264 NESVYGKVNT
-274 GVVWQQVN
+274 GVVWQQVTV
-282 ITEPSADYGTI
+282 TEPEENLGAIT
-293 SYSSSNPDI
+293 YSSSDPEI
-302 VSVDPTTGQI
+302 VTVDASTGQI
-312 KPTDVKQAGS
+312 KPSDVKKAGV
-322 ATITATMAAK
+322 ATITATIAANG
-332 DDYAEGKAEYLI
+332 DYAEGSCSYMI
-344 VVIDPNANVE
+344 VVIDPNAEVK
-354 PGTTVFDFTTTN
+354 PGETLFDFTTTN

-377 TSYEKDMDNPVTSI
+377 TSYERDMDNPVTSI

-419 EKSNTTNPASSLT
+419 EKSNTTDPASSLT

-500 NVMWDASGSDV
+500 NVMWDASGSDM

-569 LVNTPGTYTLEAR
+569 RVNTPGTYTLEAR

-604 AVYVADEEIEQDEI
+604 AVYVADVKIEQDEI
-618 NTETKTYI
+618 NTETETYI

>member
-1 MGKFLLSLMCLLA
+1 MGKFLLSLMCLIILSFSTKA
-14 VGFTTNAET
+14 EEISFAGGLPTDWQKAGTTESVTRVNKKCLQLQKGASITSPVYNNVSEINVELNISNKATTLT
-23 IEITP
+23 IEQSL
-28 KDLGRSENKYVNTAF
+28 D
-43 DFTKDGVTFTINN
+43 N
-56 VNPTSGQVQANKAA
+56 VNWTTLKTIAKAECSVEEWRQFKIPTQGDTSNGVSFRLKA
-70 ASAFYLFNKT
+70 
-80 AIENI
+80 
-85 TNVEIVF
+85 
-92 SSVGANTPNN
+92 
-102 AYIAV
+102 
-107 GSNPFSSV
+107 
-115 INSSAVNGTWDKGT
+115 
-129 QTASWDCID
+129 TASSYY
-138 ISDKYF
+138 ISLFDY
-144 RINFNTK
+144 T
-151 INGTVKFTKII
+151 I
-162 ITYENSTEPIE
+162 ITTGPIE
-173 PPFSINPETTDVTIG
+173 PVFKGIPQKEDGSLGYEITIG
-188 ETVSFPNITPSS
+188 ETQSLPTIEPSELTYSFS
-200 LKYTFTTT
+200 TTNN
-208 DNSII
+208 DII
-213 ELDSDNKTIKA
+213 DIDETTKTITAKK
-224 LAIGTATVNFTTEA
+224 IGTAIVNFTTEA
-238 VDGKYLAGSGSFT
+238 FEDKYLAGNGSFEIS
-251 VNVIGKEPKMSFA
+251 VVGKEPKLSFA
-264 NSSVYGKLGT
+264 NESVYGKVNT
-274 GVVWQQVN
+274 GVVWQQVTV
-282 ITEPSADYGTI
+282 TEPEENLGAIT
-293 SYSSSNPDI
+293 YSSSDPEI
-302 VSVDPTTGQI
+302 VTVDASTGQI
-312 KPTDVKQAGS
+312 KPSDVKKAGV
-322 ATITATMAAK
+322 ATITATIAANG
-332 DDYAEGKAEYLI
+332 DYAEGSCSYMI
-344 VVIDPNANVE
+344 VVIDPNAEVK
-354 PGTTVFDFTTTN
+354 PGETLFDFTTTN

-377 TSYEKDMDNPVTSI
+377 ALYERDMDNPVTSI

-464 DDFNSVWIPTVI
+464 DDFNSVWIPAVI

-500 NVMWDASGSDV
+500 NVMWDASGSDM

-516 TFAPN
+516 TFTPN

-569 LVNTPGTYTLEAR
+569 LVKTPGTYTLEAR
-582 SAAGDGFRD
+582 SSAGDGFRD

-604 AVYVADEEIEQDEI
+604 AVYVADVKIEQDEI
-618 NTETKTYI
+618 NTETETYI

>member
-1 MGKFLLSLMCLLA
+1 MQLLKGASITSPVYNNVSEINVELNISNKA
-14 VGFTTNAET
+14 TTLT
-23 IEITP
+23 IEQSL
-28 KDLGRSENKYVNTAF
+28 D
-43 DFTKDGVTFTINN
+43 N
-56 VNPTSGQVQANKAA
+56 VNWTTLKTIAKAECSVEEWRQFKIPTQGDTSNGVSFRLKA
-70 ASAFYLFNKT
+70 
-80 AIENI
+80 
-85 TNVEIVF
+85 
-92 SSVGANTPNN
+92 
-102 AYIAV
+102 
-107 GSNPFSSV
+107 
-115 INSSAVNGTWDKGT
+115 
-129 QTASWDCID
+129 TASSYY
-138 ISDKYF
+138 ISLFDY
-144 RINFNTK
+144 T
-151 INGTVKFTKII
+151 I
-162 ITYENSTEPIE
+162 ITTGPIE
-173 PPFSINPETTDVTIG
+173 PVFKGIPQKEDGSLGYEITIG
-188 ETVSFPNITPSS
+188 ETQSLPTIEPSELTYSFSTTNNDIIDIDEIT
-200 LKYTFTTT
+200 
-208 DNSII
+208 
-213 ELDSDNKTIKA
+213 KTITAKK
-224 LAIGTATVNFTTEA
+224 IGTAIVNFTTEA
-238 VDGKYLAGSGSFT
+238 FEDKYLAGNGSFEIS
-251 VNVIGKEPKMSFA
+251 VVGKEPKLSFA
-264 NSSVYGKLGT
+264 NESVYGKVNT
-274 GVVWQQVN
+274 GVVWQQVTV
-282 ITEPSADYGTI
+282 TEPEENLGAIT
-293 SYSSSNPDI
+293 YSSSDPEI
-302 VSVDPTTGQI
+302 VTVDASTGQI
-312 KPTDVKQAGS
+312 KPSDVKKAGV
-322 ATITATMAAK
+322 ATITATIAANG
-332 DDYAEGKAEYLI
+332 DYAEGSCSYMI
-344 VVIDPNANVE
+344 VVIDPNAEVK
-354 PGTTVFDFTTTN
+354 PGETLFDFTTTN

-377 TSYEKDMDNPVTSI
+377 TSYERDMDNPVTSI

-419 EKSNTTNPASSLT
+419 EKSNTTDPASSLT

-500 NVMWDASGSDV
+500 NVMWDASGSDM

-569 LVNTPGTYTLEAR
+569 RVNTPGTYTLEAR

-604 AVYVADEEIEQDEI
+604 AVYVADVKIEQDEI
-618 NTETKTYI
+618 NTETETYI

>member
-1 MGKFLLSLMCLLA
+1 MGKFLLSLMCLIILSFSTKA
-14 VGFTTNAET
+14 EEISFADGVPTDWKKAGTTASVTRVNKKCLQLQKGASITSPVYNNVSEINVELNISNKATTLT
-23 IEITP
+23 IEQSL
-28 KDLGRSENKYVNTAF
+28 D
-43 DFTKDGVTFTINN
+43 N
-56 VNPTSGQVQANKAA
+56 VNWTTLKTIAKAECSVEEWRQFKIPTQGDTSNGVSFRLKA
-70 ASAFYLFNKT
+70 
-80 AIENI
+80 
-85 TNVEIVF
+85 
-92 SSVGANTPNN
+92 
-102 AYIAV
+102 
-107 GSNPFSSV
+107 
-115 INSSAVNGTWDKGT
+115 
-129 QTASWDCID
+129 TASSYY
-138 ISDKYF
+138 ISLFDY
-144 RINFNTK
+144 T
-151 INGTVKFTKII
+151 I
-162 ITYENSTEPIE
+162 ITTGPIE
-173 PPFSINPETTDVTIG
+173 PVFKGIPQKEDGSLGYEITIG
-188 ETVSFPNITPSS
+188 ETQSLPTIEPSELTYSFSTTNNDIIDIDEIT
-200 LKYTFTTT
+200 
-208 DNSII
+208 
-213 ELDSDNKTIKA
+213 KTITAKK
-224 LAIGTATVNFTTEA
+224 IGTAIVNFTTEA
-238 VDGKYLAGSGSFT
+238 FEDKYLAGNGSFEIS
-251 VNVIGKEPKMSFA
+251 VVGKEPKLSFA
-264 NSSVYGKLGT
+264 NESVYGKVNT
-274 GVVWQQVN
+274 GVVWQQVTV
-282 ITEPSADYGTI
+282 TEPEENLGAIT
-293 SYSSSNPDI
+293 YSSSDPEI
-302 VSVDPTTGQI
+302 VTVDASTGQI
-312 KPTDVKQAGS
+312 KPSDVKKAGV
-322 ATITATMAAK
+322 ATITATIAANG
-332 DDYAEGKAEYLI
+332 DYAEGSCSYMI
-344 VVIDPNANVE
+344 VVIDPNAEVK
-354 PGTTVFDFTTTN
+354 PGETLFDFTTTN

-419 EKSNTTNPASSLT
+419 EKSNTTDPASSLT

-500 NVMWDASGSDV
+500 NVMWDASGSDM

-516 TFAPN
+516 TFTPN

-569 LVNTPGTYTLEAR
+569 RVNTPGTYTLEAR

-604 AVYVADEEIEQDEI
+604 AVYVADVKIEQDEI
-618 NTETKTYI
+618 NTETETYI

>member
-1 MGKFLLSLMCLLA
+1 MGKFLLSLMCLIILSFSTKA
-14 VGFTTNAET
+14 EEISFAGGLPTDWQKAGTTESVTRVNKKCLQLKKGASITSPVYNNVSEINVELNISNKATTLT
-23 IEITP
+23 IEQSL
-28 KDLGRSENKYVNTAF
+28 D
-43 DFTKDGVTFTINN
+43 N
-56 VNPTSGQVQANKAA
+56 VNWTTLKTIAKAECSVEEWRQFKIPTQGDTSNGVSFRLKATA
-70 ASAFYLFNKT
+70 ASYYISLFDYT
-80 AIENI
+80 
-85 TNVEIVF
+85 
-92 SSVGANTPNN
+92 
-102 AYIAV
+102 
-107 GSNPFSSV
+107 
-115 INSSAVNGTWDKGT
+115 
-129 QTASWDCID
+129 
-138 ISDKYF
+138 
-144 RINFNTK
+144 
-151 INGTVKFTKII
+151 I
-162 ITYENSTEPIE
+162 ITTGPIE
-173 PPFSINPETTDVTIG
+173 PVFKGIPQKEDGSLGYEITIG
-188 ETVSFPNITPSS
+188 ETQSLPTIEPSELTYSFSTTNNDIIDIDEIT
-200 LKYTFTTT
+200 
-208 DNSII
+208 
-213 ELDSDNKTIKA
+213 KTITAKK
-224 LAIGTATVNFTTEA
+224 IGTAIVNFTTEA
-238 VDGKYLAGSGSFT
+238 FEDKYLAGNGSFEIS
-251 VNVIGKEPKMSFA
+251 VVGKEPKLSFA
-264 NSSVYGKLGT
+264 NESVYGKVNT
-274 GVVWQQVN
+274 GVVWQQVTV
-282 ITEPSADYGTI
+282 TEPEENLGAIT
-293 SYSSSNPDI
+293 YSSSDPEI
-302 VSVDPTTGQI
+302 VTVDASTGQI
-312 KPTDVKQAGS
+312 KPSDVKKAGV
-322 ATITATMAAK
+322 ATITATIAANG
-332 DDYAEGKAEYLI
+332 DYAEGSCSYMI
-344 VVIDPNANVE
+344 VVIDPNAEVK
-354 PGTTVFDFTTTN
+354 PGETLFDFTTTN

-377 TSYEKDMDNPVTSI
+377 TSYERDMDNPVTSI

-500 NVMWDASGSDV
+500 NVMWDASGSDM

-569 LVNTPGTYTLEAR
+569 RVNTPGTYTLEAR

-604 AVYVADEEIEQDEI
+604 AVYVADVKIEQDEI
-618 NTETKTYI
+618 NTETETYI

>member
-1 MGKFLLSLMCLLA
+1 MPTDWQKAGTTASVTRVNKKCLQLQKGA
-14 VGFTTNAET
+14 SITSPVYNNVSEINVELNISNKATTLT
-23 IEITP
+23 IEQSL
-28 KDLGRSENKYVNTAF
+28 D
-43 DFTKDGVTFTINN
+43 N
-56 VNPTSGQVQANKAA
+56 VNWTTLKTIAKAECSVEEWRQFKIPTQGDTSNGVSFRLKA
-70 ASAFYLFNKT
+70 
-80 AIENI
+80 
-85 TNVEIVF
+85 
-92 SSVGANTPNN
+92 
-102 AYIAV
+102 
-107 GSNPFSSV
+107 
-115 INSSAVNGTWDKGT
+115 
-129 QTASWDCID
+129 TASSYY
-138 ISDKYF
+138 ISLFDY
-144 RINFNTK
+144 T
-151 INGTVKFTKII
+151 I
-162 ITYENSTEPIE
+162 ITTGPIE
-173 PPFSINPETTDVTIG
+173 PVFKGIPQKEDGSLGYEITIG
-188 ETVSFPNITPSS
+188 ETQSLPTIEPSELTYSFSTTNNDIIDIDEIT
-200 LKYTFTTT
+200 
-208 DNSII
+208 
-213 ELDSDNKTIKA
+213 KTITAKK
-224 LAIGTATVNFTTEA
+224 IGTAIVNFTTEA
-238 VDGKYLAGSGSFT
+238 FEDKYLAGNGSFEIS
-251 VNVIGKEPKMSFA
+251 VVGKEPKLSFA
-264 NSSVYGKLGT
+264 NESVYGKVNT
-274 GVVWQQVN
+274 GVVWQQVTV
-282 ITEPSADYGTI
+282 TEPEENLGAIT
-293 SYSSSNPDI
+293 YSSSDPEI
-302 VSVDPTTGQI
+302 VTVDASTGQI
-312 KPTDVKQAGS
+312 KPSDVKKAGV
-322 ATITATMAAK
+322 ATITATIAANG
-332 DDYAEGKAEYLI
+332 DYAEGSCSYMI
-344 VVIDPNANVE
+344 VVIDPNAEVK
-354 PGTTVFDFTTTN
+354 PGETLFDFTTTN

-377 TSYEKDMDNPVTSI
+377 TSYERDMDNPVTSI

-419 EKSNTTNPASSLT
+419 EKSNTTDPASSLT

-500 NVMWDASGSDV
+500 NVMWDASGSDM

-569 LVNTPGTYTLEAR
+569 RVNTPGTYTLEAR

-604 AVYVADEEIEQDEI
+604 AVYVADVKIEQDEI
-618 NTETKTYI
+618 NTETETYI

>member
-1 MGKFLLSLMCLLA
+1 MGKFLLSLMCLIILSFGTKA
-14 VGFTTNAET
+14 EEISFADGVPTDWKKAGTTASVTRVNKKCLQLQKGASITSPVYNNVSEINVELNISNKATTLT
-23 IEITP
+23 IEQSL
-28 KDLGRSENKYVNTAF
+28 D
-43 DFTKDGVTFTINN
+43 N
-56 VNPTSGQVQANKAA
+56 VNWTTLKTIAKAECSVEEWRQFKIPTQGDTSNGVSFRLKA
-70 ASAFYLFNKT
+70 
-80 AIENI
+80 
-85 TNVEIVF
+85 
-92 SSVGANTPNN
+92 
-102 AYIAV
+102 
-107 GSNPFSSV
+107 
-115 INSSAVNGTWDKGT
+115 
-129 QTASWDCID
+129 TASSYY
-138 ISDKYF
+138 ISLFDY
-144 RINFNTK
+144 T
-151 INGTVKFTKII
+151 II
-162 ITYENSTEPIE
+162 STGPIE
-173 PPFSINPETTDVTIG
+173 PVFKGIPQKEDGSLGYEITIG
-188 ETVSFPNITPSS
+188 ETQSLPTIEPSELTYSFSS
-200 LKYTFTTT
+200 TNNDIIDIDETT
-208 DNSII
+208 
-213 ELDSDNKTIKA
+213 KTITAKK
-224 LAIGTATVNFTTEA
+224 IGTAIVNFTTEA
-238 VDGKYLAGSGSFT
+238 FEDKYLAGNGSFEIS
-251 VNVIGKEPKMSFA
+251 VVGKEPKLSFA
-264 NSSVYGKLGT
+264 NESVYGKVNT
-274 GVVWQQVN
+274 GVVWQQVTV
-282 ITEPSADYGTI
+282 TEPEENIGAIT
-293 SYSSSNPDI
+293 YSSSDPEI
-302 VSVDPTTGQI
+302 VTVDASTGQI
-312 KPTDVKQAGS
+312 KPSDVKKAGV
-322 ATITATMAAK
+322 ATITATIAANG
-332 DDYAEGKAEYLI
+332 DYAEGSCSYLI
-344 VVIDPNANVE
+344 VVVDPNAEVK
-354 PGTTVFDFTTTN
+354 PGETIFDFTTTN
-366 PYGMTTMSGNT
+366 PYGMTTMSGYT

-419 EKSNTTNPASSLT
+419 EKSNATNPASSLT

-476 DGSSQVVDEVTIT
+476 DGTSQVVDEVTIT

-500 NVMWDASGSDV
+500 NVMWDASGSDM

-569 LVNTPGTYTLEAR
+569 RVNTPGTYTLEAR

-604 AVYVADEEIEQDEI
+604 AVYVADVKIEQDEI
-618 NTETKTYI
+618 NTETETYI

>member
-1 MGKFLLSLMCLLA
+1 MGKFLLSLMCLIILSFGTKA
-14 VGFTTNAET
+14 EEISFADGVPTDWKKAGTTASVTRVNKKCLQLQKGASITSPVYNNVSEINVELNISNKATTLT
-23 IEITP
+23 IEQSL
-28 KDLGRSENKYVNTAF
+28 D
-43 DFTKDGVTFTINN
+43 N
-56 VNPTSGQVQANKAA
+56 VNWTTLKTITKAECSVEEWRQFKIPTQGDTSNGVSFRLKA
-70 ASAFYLFNKT
+70 
-80 AIENI
+80 
-85 TNVEIVF
+85 
-92 SSVGANTPNN
+92 
-102 AYIAV
+102 
-107 GSNPFSSV
+107 
-115 INSSAVNGTWDKGT
+115 
-129 QTASWDCID
+129 TASSYY
-138 ISDKYF
+138 ISLFDY
-144 RINFNTK
+144 T
-151 INGTVKFTKII
+151 II
-162 ITYENSTEPIE
+162 STGPIE
-173 PPFSINPETTDVTIG
+173 PVFKGIPQKEDGSLGYEITIG
-188 ETVSFPNITPSS
+188 ETQSLPTIEPSELTYSFSS
-200 LKYTFTTT
+200 TNNDIIDIDETT
-208 DNSII
+208 
-213 ELDSDNKTIKA
+213 KTITAKK
-224 LAIGTATVNFTTEA
+224 IGTAIVNFTTEA
-238 VDGKYLAGSGSFT
+238 FEDKYLAGNGSFEIS
-251 VNVIGKEPKMSFA
+251 VVGKEPKLSFA
-264 NSSVYGKLGT
+264 NESVYGKVNT
-274 GVVWQQVN
+274 GVVWQQVTV
-282 ITEPSADYGTI
+282 TEPEENIGAIT
-293 SYSSSNPDI
+293 YSSSDPEI
-302 VSVDPTTGQI
+302 VTVDASTGQI
-312 KPTDVKQAGS
+312 KPSDVKKAGV
-322 ATITATMAAK
+322 ATITATIAANG
-332 DDYAEGKAEYLI
+332 DYAEGSCSYLI
-344 VVIDPNANVE
+344 VVVDPNAEVK
-354 PGTTVFDFTTTN
+354 PGETIFDFTTTN

-419 EKSNTTNPASSLT
+419 EKSNATNPASSLT

-476 DGSSQVVDEVTIT
+476 DGTSQVVDEVTIT

-500 NVMWDASGSDV
+500 NVMWDASGSDM

-569 LVNTPGTYTLEAR
+569 RVNTPGTYTLEAR

-604 AVYVADEEIEQDEI
+604 AVYVADVKIEQDEI
-618 NTETKTYI
+618 NTETETYI

>member
-1 MGKFLLSLMCLLA
+1 ML
-14 VGFTTNAET
+14 T
-23 IEITP
+23 IEQSL
-28 KDLGRSENKYVNTAF
+28 D
-43 DFTKDGVTFTINN
+43 N
-56 VNPTSGQVQANKAA
+56 VNWTTLKTIAKAECSVEEWRQFKIPTQGDTSNGVSFRLKA
-70 ASAFYLFNKT
+70 
-80 AIENI
+80 
-85 TNVEIVF
+85 
-92 SSVGANTPNN
+92 
-102 AYIAV
+102 
-107 GSNPFSSV
+107 
-115 INSSAVNGTWDKGT
+115 
-129 QTASWDCID
+129 TASSYY
-138 ISDKYF
+138 ISLFDY
-144 RINFNTK
+144 T
-151 INGTVKFTKII
+151 I
-162 ITYENSTEPIE
+162 ITTGPIE
-173 PPFSINPETTDVTIG
+173 PVFKGIPQKEDGSLGYEITIG
-188 ETVSFPNITPSS
+188 ETQSLPTIEPSELTYSFSTTNNDIIDIDEIT
-200 LKYTFTTT
+200 
-208 DNSII
+208 
-213 ELDSDNKTIKA
+213 KTITAKK
-224 LAIGTATVNFTTEA
+224 IGTAIVNFTTEA
-238 VDGKYLAGSGSFT
+238 FEDKYLAGNGSFEIS
-251 VNVIGKEPKMSFA
+251 VVGKEPKLSFA
-264 NSSVYGKLGT
+264 NESVYGKVNT
-274 GVVWQQVN
+274 GVVWQQVTV
-282 ITEPSADYGTI
+282 TEPEENLGAIT
-293 SYSSSNPDI
+293 YSSSDPEI
-302 VSVDPTTGQI
+302 VTVDASTGQI
-312 KPTDVKQAGS
+312 KPSDVKKAGV
-322 ATITATMAAK
+322 ATITATIAANG
-332 DDYAEGKAEYLI
+332 DYAEGSCSYMI
-344 VVIDPNANVE
+344 VVIDPNAEVK
-354 PGTTVFDFTTTN
+354 PGETLFDFTTTN

-377 TSYEKDMDNPVTSI
+377 TSYERDMDNPVTSI

-419 EKSNTTNPASSLT
+419 EKSNTTDPASSLT

-500 NVMWDASGSDV
+500 NVMWDASGSDM

-569 LVNTPGTYTLEAR
+569 RVNTPGTYTLEAR

-604 AVYVADEEIEQDEI
+604 AVYVADVKIEQDEI
-618 NTETKTYI
+618 NTETETYI

>member
-1 MGKFLLSLMCLLA
+1 MISNKA
-14 VGFTTNAET
+14 TTLT
-23 IEITP
+23 IEQSL
-28 KDLGRSENKYVNTAF
+28 D
-43 DFTKDGVTFTINN
+43 N
-56 VNPTSGQVQANKAA
+56 VNWTTLKTIAKAECSVEEWRQFKIPTQGDTSNGVSFRLKA
-70 ASAFYLFNKT
+70 
-80 AIENI
+80 
-85 TNVEIVF
+85 
-92 SSVGANTPNN
+92 
-102 AYIAV
+102 
-107 GSNPFSSV
+107 
-115 INSSAVNGTWDKGT
+115 
-129 QTASWDCID
+129 TASSYY
-138 ISDKYF
+138 ISLFDY
-144 RINFNTK
+144 T
-151 INGTVKFTKII
+151 I
-162 ITYENSTEPIE
+162 ITTGPIE
-173 PPFSINPETTDVTIG
+173 PVFKGIPQKEDGSLGYEITIG
-188 ETVSFPNITPSS
+188 ETQSLPTIEPSELTYSFSTTNNDIIDIDEIT
-200 LKYTFTTT
+200 
-208 DNSII
+208 
-213 ELDSDNKTIKA
+213 KTITAKK
-224 LAIGTATVNFTTEA
+224 IGTAIVNFTTEA
-238 VDGKYLAGSGSFT
+238 FEDKYLAGNGSFEIS
-251 VNVIGKEPKMSFA
+251 VVGKEPKLSFA
-264 NSSVYGKLGT
+264 NESVYGKVNT
-274 GVVWQQVN
+274 GVVWQQVTV
-282 ITEPSADYGTI
+282 TEPEENLGAIT
-293 SYSSSNPDI
+293 YSSSDPEI
-302 VSVDPTTGQI
+302 VTVDASTGQI
-312 KPTDVKQAGS
+312 KPSDVKKAGV
-322 ATITATMAAK
+322 ATITATIAANG
-332 DDYAEGKAEYLI
+332 DYAEGSCSYMI
-344 VVIDPNANVE
+344 VVIDPNAEVK
-354 PGTTVFDFTTTN
+354 PGETLFDFTTTN

-377 TSYEKDMDNPVTSI
+377 TSYERDMDNPVTSI

-419 EKSNTTNPASSLT
+419 EKSNTTDPASSLT

-500 NVMWDASGSDV
+500 NVMWDASGSDM

-569 LVNTPGTYTLEAR
+569 RVNTPGTYTLEAR

-604 AVYVADEEIEQDEI
+604 AVYVADVKIEQDEI
-618 NTETKTYI
+618 NTETETYI